1 MKRLLSL
8 FLALVL
14 TLGVLPAGTLA
25 ASSEEEALGEI
36 SIYNGD
42 YELGYLSINGVVR
55 KQKYTYYN
63 YQGADGSTKE
73 IPAYCVNPDQYG
85 VPQTVGP
92 GQSIKYLAD
101 EKTSDPKIVSIVF
114 NGYPHKTLEELGLD
128 NKYQAYYA
136 TKMALWCY
144 IIPGWDINN
153 LKTAPGLS
161 GTELTIA
168 NQILA
173 AAKLIYQRGMQYYQ
187 TYATEPRLTAVPDQ
201 EEAYPVSI
209 DGKACLQQ
217 IFTVESTTWVN
228 GLKIGVEFADPAGV
242 PAGTQIVDM
251 DNNPVTELT
260 VAGNGGVYAAG
271 FKVLYPADRV
281 EGQSGSVSLRLN
293 ADLYHYVAF
302 YATCAQKDQYGNL
315 QNYICDTASTRPMEL
330 TAVSKYTDTP
340 DEGGP
345 DEPEEPEEPGLKII
359 KLETGTET
367 PLAGAVFS
375 VTGPDGSPVGSFST
389 NSNGIIEI
397 PLTQAGLYTVTE
409 EIPPE
414 YHLLPD
420 KRTQQV
426 MAKEGEV
433 AEVTFWN
440 APYGELRVEKIDAA
454 TGDHLAGAKIQIKH
468 IESGATY
475 TGTTEAGGSVTF
487 TKLKPGAY
495 EIVELSA
502 PEGWQKDPQTYTTTV
517 VSGDTVSYAL
527 KNQANPGLKILK
539 YDRKTYE
546 VLSGVTFEIFRDSVS
561 LGRFQTDAMGEI
573 FLPDLQPGTYRAV
586 EVDTGSDGHIL
597 DTIPQEVEL
606 KAGDGIKELVFFND
620 VKPGLKLVKIDSADP
635 SKVIPNAVFEIKSV
649 AGDYGPE
656 EFTTDQNGEIDLS
669 KLPAGAYVVTEKSC
683 NGYVIDSAQ
692 RIIQLDPNEDAQFV
706 FTNSIKP
713 SLRLVKTSADGTPL
727 AGVSFRI
734 AKIED
739 GSHYLDRT
747 TNAQG
752 EILISDLEPGVYSVK
767 ETATV
772 ADHILEPT
780 EHHVELFPGRTSTIT
795 LQNDKRPNLTIRK
808 TDKDTGE
815 PISGVTFTLNYGDG
829 PTITTEPTGEDGTVT
844 IENLLP
850 GVYTVTEQ
858 SVPEGYI
865 LDTTPQQ
872 VTLEPNRDATVQFQN
887 YKRPTLTIHKVDING
902 NALTGAIFEVKTKEG
917 VKIGDFPVGP
927 DGSITV
933 ENIHLE
939 EGYYIVTEIQAP
951 DGYIL
956 DSTPHEVYLRPGKTT
971 EITIENEK
979 KPGLTIKKIDSV
991 TGNPLKGAK
1000 FELWVSKDNTEDGTF
1015 QRLDQNFYYTD
1026 ENGEIYLD
1034 KLDTGWYK
1042 VVEVDP
1048 PTGYALRDP
1057 SEQIIYVDNDK
1068 GVQLIFENTP
1078 LSALVVWKYDS
1089 VTGEALEGA
1098 VFQVRYLGG
1107 TSGTGGTVI
1116 GTYKTSANG
1125 SFTVTG
1131 LEAGTYVVEELA
1143 SPNGHVIDTA
1153 PQTVFISGKE
1163 QDVVQLYFGNSP
1175 KGSLLIKKIDS
1186 ETHEPLSD
1194 VEFMVTTADGTVV
1207 GDANGKFVTDSAGTI
1222 LIEGIDPGTT
1232 LVVKET
1238 RAKTGYELD
1247 DTPQTATIKAG
1258 QTVTLEFRNTPQGCL
1273 LITKVDSVTRKPLSG
1288 VQFKI
1293 AGCNG
1298 CEYPAGTYTTDA
1310 NGQIKLSHIPS
1321 GCYSITETKA
1331 AEGYLLNGTA
1341 QTVKVESGSCKEVT
1355 IANEPL
1361 GGLVIKKM
1369 DSVTKEPL
1377 SEVIFKVTTTDGA
1390 VVGTSNGEFRT
1401 DENGYITIPDLEP
1414 GGYVVQE
1421 VKAKEGYLLDNTP
1434 KTIQIKDHQTYT
1446 LEFFNQPKGNL
1457 IINKL
1462 DSVTKAPLEGVEF
1475 ELTYSDGSYVDAEG
1489 GTLSSKGLY
1498 TTDENGQ
1505 IILSGLTGTIVVTET
1520 KTIEGYTIHEETRT
1534 QTVVINPNDTQE
1546 LTFYNDPV
1554 GGVEII
1560 KVDEADKTERLAN
1573 ATFEIRKMDDA
1584 LVDTVTTDKNGRVF
1598 LSLEDG
1604 AYYAVEIEAPEGYKL
1619 DDTPHYFEV
1628 KDGKTSKLT
1637 VTNKA
1642 FSGILIHKTDSSTG
1656 KGIYGVTFLLYDAS
1670 NNPVGQY
1677 TSDNQGYVYIEN
1689 IETGRYYLRELE
1701 NEGYILDTQRKTV
1714 YVKSGETTLVEW
1726 ENTPIM
1732 GQIQI
1737 IKKSADDNPINALP
1751 AGTLLEGAV
1760 FEIYDKAGNVVDTI
1774 VSDYNGRAVSKLLPL
1789 GRYTIREVQAPD
1801 YYAINPTV
1809 LTAYLDY
1816 EGQIVTF
1823 EVEDNSVS
1831 TGVAIKKT
1839 GYAEV
1844 MPNQPIQYT
1853 ITGIGNTSTVPL
1865 SSFYWRDTLP
1875 GQVSLS
1881 KVVTGTYN
1889 QQLSYKIVY
1898 KTNLKDSY
1906 QTLADSLSTTKNYVL
1921 EASPAAL
1928 GLASNE
1934 RVTEIMFVFG
1944 TVKGGFGQV
1953 ETAYIHGNVVGG
1965 LANGSSIV
1973 NVADVGG
1980 VYNGQWIQAVSRWVT
1995 KVYAKTITTLPK
2007 TGY

>member
-1 MKRLLSL
+1 MTRRL
-8 FLALVL
+8 LALVL
-14 TLGVLPAGTLA
+14 CIATLLSLCTGFASA
-25 ASSEEEALGEI
+25 ANTVEDALGEVD
-36 SIYNGD
+36 IYNGG
-42 YELGYLSINGVVR
+42 YELAYLSINGRVQS
-55 KQKYTYYN
+55 QKYTYYN
-63 YQGADGSTKE
+63 YINAAGQQKE
-73 IPAYCVNPDQYG
+73 IPAYCVNPNLYG
-85 VPQTVGP
+85 VPQTVGV
-92 GQSIKYLAD
+92 GESISYLAE
-101 EKTSDPKIVSIVF
+101 EKTSDPKVMGIIA
-114 NGYPHKTLEELGLD
+114 NGYPTRGLAELKLD

-144 IIPGWDINN
+144 LISDWNINN
-153 LKTAPGLS
+153 LKINPSLS
-161 GTELTIA
+161 GDELTRA
-168 NQILA
+168 QKILA
-173 AAKLIYQRGMQYYQ
+173 ATKDIYTRG
-187 TYATEPRLTAVPDQ
+187 TSWTETLSPSITCTPDRDTAYAVTV
-201 EEAYPVSI
+201 
-209 DGKACLQQ
+209 DGKQYKQQ
-217 IFTVESTTWVN
+217 IFTFWSKTWVCN
-228 GLKIGVEFADPAGV
+228 YTVNVDFTDPDSV
-242 PAGTQIVDM
+242 PEGTRIVDL
-251 DNNPVTELT
+251 NNRDITT
-260 VAGNGGVYAAG
+260 ITTKDTGDGFSGQ
-271 FKVLYPADRV
+271 FKVLYPAESIQDKT
-281 EGQSGSVSLRLN
+281 GSVQLSFSTDVYKY
-293 ADLYHYVAF
+293 AVF
-302 YATCAQKDQYGNL
+302 YAVCQEKNTYGNL
-315 QNYICDTASTRPMEL
+315 QNYMVDTDPTTTMDLSVYSYYADNPE
-330 TAVSKYTDTP
+330 DEP
-340 DEGGP
+340 DET
-345 DEPEEPEEPGLKII
+345 GLRILKY
-359 KLETGTET
+359 ETGTEL
-367 PLAGAVFS
+367 PLSGARFEVI
-375 VTGPDGSPVGSFST
+375 GPDGDSIGTFVTDG
-389 NSNGIIEI
+389 NGEIFI
-397 PLTQAGLYTVTE
+397 PLLKTGNYTVIEREAPQHYLISKEPAQNVTVVYD
-409 EIPPE
+409 EI
-414 YHLLPD
+414 
-420 KRTQQV
+420 
-426 MAKEGEV
+426 
-433 AEVTFWN
+433 AEVTYFN
-440 APYGELRVEKIDAA
+440 DSYGSLRIEKKSN
-454 TGDHLAGAKIQIKH
+454 TGMNLPGAVITIEH
-468 IESGATY
+468 IESGQTY
-475 TGTTEAGGSVTF
+475 TATTNSAGCAIF
-487 TKLKPGAY
+487 TEIKPGAY
-495 EIVELSA
+495 RVQETTAPVGWEL
-502 PEGWQKDPQTYTTTV
+502 DDTIYTTTV
-517 VSGDTVSYAL
+517 VAGETTTL
-527 KNQANPGLKILK
+527 PIINKELPGLRIIK
-539 YDRKTYE
+539 YDRKNY
-546 VLSGVTFEIFRDSVS
+546 VAMPGVTFEVFRDEVS
-561 LGRFQTDAMGEI
+561 LGKFRTDAFGEI
-573 FLPDLQPGTYRAV
+573 LLTDLEPGTYRAV
-586 EVDTGSDGHIL
+586 EVDTGNDGYIL
-597 DTIPQEVEL
+597 DTTPQSVEL
-606 KAGDGIKELVFFND
+606 EAGDGIKELTFFND
-620 VKPGLKLVKIDSADP
+620 MKPGMRLIKVDSSDP

-656 EFTTDQNGEIDLS
+656 EFTTDENGEIDLS
-669 KLPAGAYVVTEKSC
+669 HLPAGAYVVTEKSC
-683 NGYVIDSAQ
+683 PGYIIDEAQ

-713 SLRLVKTSADGTPL
+713 SFQLIKLSADGSRL

-752 EILISDLEPGVYSVK
+752 EILVADLEPGVYSVK

-772 ADHILEPT
+772 ADHILDPT
-780 EHHVELFPGRTSTIT
+780 EYHVELFPGQTSTIT
-795 LQNDKRPNLTIRK
+795 IQNDKRPDLTIRK

-815 PISGVTFTLNYGDG
+815 PISGVTFTLNYADG

-887 YKRPTLTIHKVDING
+887 YKRPTLTIHKVDVNG
-902 NALTGAIFEVKTKEG
+902 NALTGAIFEVKTKAG

-971 EITIENEK
+971 EISIENEK
-979 KPGLTIKKIDSV
+979 KPGLTIKKSDSV

-1000 FELWVSKDNTEDGTF
+1000 FELWVAKDNTEDGTY
-1015 QRLDQNFYYTD
+1015 QKLDQSFYYTD

-1057 SEQIIYVDNDK
+1057 SEQTIYVDSDK
-1068 GVQLIFENTP
+1068 AVELIFENTP
-1078 LSALVVWKYDS
+1078 LSALVVWKFDS

-1107 TSGTGGTVI
+1107 TSGSGGTVI

-1125 SFTVTG
+1125 SFTATG
-1131 LEAGTYVVEELA
+1131 LEAGTYIVEELS
-1143 SPNGHVIDTA
+1143 SPDGHVIDTA

-1175 KGSLLIKKIDS
+1175 KGALLVKKVDASNGKPI
-1186 ETHEPLSD
+1186 SD
-1194 VEFMVTTADGTVV
+1194 VEFMVTTSDGTVV

-1238 RAKTGYELD
+1238 RAKNGYVLD
-1247 DTPQTATIKAG
+1247 DTPQTVKIKAG
-1258 QTVTLEFRNTPQGCL
+1258 QTVTLEFR
-1273 LITKVDSVTRKPLSG
+1273 
-1288 VQFKI
+1288 
-1293 AGCNG
+1293 
-1298 CEYPAGTYTTDA
+1298 
-1310 NGQIKLSHIPS
+1310 
-1321 GCYSITETKA
+1321 
-1331 AEGYLLNGTA
+1331 
-1341 QTVKVESGSCKEVT
+1341 
-1355 IANEPL
+1355 
-1361 GGLVIKKM
+1361 
-1369 DSVTKEPL
+1369 
-1377 SEVIFKVTTTDGA
+1377 
-1390 VVGTSNGEFRT
+1390 
-1401 DENGYITIPDLEP
+1401 
-1414 GGYVVQE
+1414 
-1421 VKAKEGYLLDNTP
+1421 
-1434 KTIQIKDHQTYT
+1434 
-1446 LEFFNQPKGNL
+1446 NQPKGNL

-1462 DSVTKAPLEGVEF
+1462 DSVTKAPLEGIEF

-1554 GGVEII
+1554 GGVEIV
-1560 KVDEADKTERLAN
+1560 KVDEADRTERLAN

-1604 AYYAVEIEAPEGYKL
+1604 AFYAVEVEAPEGYKL
-1619 DDTPHYFEV
+1619 DSTPHYFEV

-1656 KGIYGVTFLLYDAS
+1656 KGIYGVTFLLYDAG

-1677 TSDNQGYVYIEN
+1677 TSDNRGYVYIEN

-1751 AGTLLEGAV
+1751 AGTLLKGAV
-1760 FEIYDKAGNVVDTI
+1760 FEIYDKAGDVVDTI

-1789 GRYTIREVQAPD
+1789 GRYTIREIKAPN
-1801 YYAINPTV
+1801 YYSINPTV
-1809 LTAYLDY
+1809 LTAYLDH

-1831 TGVAIKKT
+1831 TGVSIKKT
-1839 GYAEV
+1839 GYGEV
-1844 MPNQPIQYT
+1844 MPNQPIRYT

-1875 GQVSLS
+1875 AQVRLS

-1953 ETAYIHGNVVGG
+1953 ETAYIYGNVVGG

>member
-1 MKRLLSL
+1 MLRRLSSL
-8 FLALVL
+8 FLAVLVL
-14 TLGVLPAGTLA
+14 VGTLA
-25 ASSEEEALGEI
+25 IPASAAPTLEEAMSEVNIYARNADLNWLTMNG
-36 SIYNGD
+36 SI
-42 YELGYLSINGVVR
+42 
-55 KQKYTYYN
+55 KTQHYTYYN
-63 YQGADGSTKE
+63 YSSPLTGETKE
-73 IPAYCVNPDQYG
+73 IPAYCVDPRLYG
-85 VPQTVGP
+85 VPALVPEGTA
-92 GQSIKYLAD
+92 IKYSSD
-101 EKTSDPKIVSIVF
+101 RTVSDPKICGIIA
-114 NGYPHKTLEELGLD
+114 NGYPHITLGTLGVNNVEE
-128 NKYQAYYA
+128 AYYA
-136 TKMALWCY
+136 TKTALWIY
-144 IIPGWDINN
+144 LLDSWSLDGLGINPNLNGSDREAAERVLQATRDI
-153 LKTAPGLS
+153 
-161 GTELTIA
+161 
-168 NQILA
+168 
-173 AAKLIYQRGMQYYQ
+173 YWRGMQWDSLVS
-187 TYATEPRLTAVPDQ
+187 PRLTVSADQ
-201 EEAYPVSI
+201 DTAYPVQV
-209 DGKACLQQ
+209 DGQKYYQQ
-217 IFTVESTTWVN
+217 IFTVTSDTWAIGETIRLTLPENAPSGTKLVDINDQEIAEVPLTTT
-228 GLKIGVEFADPAGV
+228 GD
-242 PAGTQIVDM
+242 
-251 DNNPVTELT
+251 
-260 VAGNGGVYAAG
+260 VYQG
-271 FKVLYPADRV
+271 QFKVLYPEDSVRDQDGTM
-281 EGQSGSVSLRLN
+281 EIRLSGTVVQY
-293 ADLYHYVAF
+293 AIY
-302 YATCAQKDQYGNL
+302 YATSLETDQYGDI
-315 QNYICDTASTRPMEL
+315 QNYMLDTDPQITTQTSAISRYSSSPKEPGDP
-330 TAVSKYTDTP
+330 DTP
-340 DEGGP
+340 QT
-345 DEPEEPEEPGLKII
+345 GLKII
-359 KLETGTET
+359 KLEKGTTTGLE
-367 PLAGAVFS
+367 GAVFK
-375 VTGPDGSPVGSFST
+375 VTAPDGTTVGSTFST
-389 NSNGIIEI
+389 GADGTITI
-397 PLTQAGLYTVTE
+397 PLTQTGHYTVE
-409 EIPPE
+409 ELVPPKW
-414 YHLLPD
+414 YLLD
-420 KRTQQV
+420 
-426 MAKEGEV
+426 
-433 AEVTFWN
+433 EVTTQHVTVEHGKIAQVTFSN
-440 APYGELRVEKIDAA
+440 APYGELRVEKVSN
-454 TGDHLAGAKIQIKH
+454 TGEPLVNVTFQITH
-468 IESGATY
+468 IETGWTKNGVTEPGGA
-475 TGTTEAGGSVTF
+475 VQF
-487 TKLKPGAY
+487 TNLKPGAY
-495 EIVELSA
+495 EVREIA
-502 PEGWQKDPQTYTTTV
+502 GIEGWMADTEAVQTATV
-517 VSGDTVSYAL
+517 TAGDTASVTFTNKEL
-527 KNQANPGLKILK
+527 PGLRIVK
-539 YDRKTYE
+539 YDRTTLEVMDNISFEVWRDGELLGTY
-546 VLSGVTFEIFRDSVS
+546 
-561 LGRFQTDAMGEI
+561 QTDQMGEI
-573 FLPDLQPGTYRAV
+573 FLVNQQPGTYLV
-586 EVDTGSDGHIL
+586 KEVVSDDEHIIDT
-597 DTIPQEVEL
+597 TPQQIEL
-606 KAGDGIKELVFFND
+606 HTGDGIKQLVFFND
-620 VKPGLKLVKIDSADP
+620 KRPGIHIIKVDSANL
-635 SKVIPNAVFEIKSV
+635 SKPIANVKFEIKAVDGS
-649 AGDYGPE
+649 YGPE
-656 EFTTDQNGEIDLS
+656 EFTTDKNGEIDLS
-669 KLPAGAYVVTEKSC
+669 KLPTGAYVVTELEC
-683 NGYVIDSAQ
+683 PGYVIDKAQ
-692 RIIQLDPNEDAQFV
+692 RIIQLNPNEDAQFV
-706 FTNSIKP
+706 FTNTIKP
-713 SLRLVKTSADGTPL
+713 SLNLVKTSADGSRL
-727 AGVSFRI
+727 AGVTFRI

-772 ADHILEPT
+772 ADHILDPT
-780 EHHVELFPGRTSTIT
+780 EYHVELFPGQTSTIT
-795 LQNDKRPNLTIRK
+795 IQNDKRPDLTIRK

-815 PISGVTFTLNYGDG
+815 PISGVTFTLNYADG

-858 SVPEGYI
+858 SVPESYI

-887 YKRPTLTIHKVDING
+887 HKRPALTIHKVDING
-902 NALTGAIFEVKTKEG
+902 NALTGAIFEVKTKAG

-927 DGSITV
+927 DGSVTV
-933 ENIHLE
+933 DNIHLD
-939 EGYYIVTEIQAP
+939 EGYYIVTETQAP

-971 EITIENEK
+971 EISIENEK

-991 TGNPLKGAK
+991 TGNPLEGAK
-1000 FELWVSKDNTEDGTF
+1000 FELWVAKDNTEDGTY
-1015 QRLDQNFYYTD
+1015 QKLDQNFYYTD

-1057 SEQIIYVDNDK
+1057 SEQTIYVDNDK
-1068 GVQLIFENTP
+1068 AVELIFENTP
-1078 LSALVVWKYDS
+1078 LSALVVWKFDS

-1131 LEAGTYVVEELA
+1131 LEAGTYIVEELA

-1153 PQTVFISGKE
+1153 PQIVFISGKE
-1163 QDVVQLYFGNSP
+1163 QDVAQLFFGNSP

-1207 GDANGKFVTDSAGTI
+1207 GNANGKFVTHSAGTI

-1258 QTVTLEFRNTPQGCL
+1258 QTVTLEFRN
-1273 LITKVDSVTRKPLSG
+1273 
-1288 VQFKI
+1288 
-1293 AGCNG
+1293 
-1298 CEYPAGTYTTDA
+1298 
-1310 NGQIKLSHIPS
+1310 
-1321 GCYSITETKA
+1321 
-1331 AEGYLLNGTA
+1331 
-1341 QTVKVESGSCKEVT
+1341 
-1355 IANEPL
+1355 
-1361 GGLVIKKM
+1361 
-1369 DSVTKEPL
+1369 
-1377 SEVIFKVTTTDGA
+1377 
-1390 VVGTSNGEFRT
+1390 
-1401 DENGYITIPDLEP
+1401 
-1414 GGYVVQE
+1414 
-1421 VKAKEGYLLDNTP
+1421 
-1434 KTIQIKDHQTYT
+1434 
-1446 LEFFNQPKGNL
+1446 QPKGNL

-1475 ELTYSDGSYVDAEG
+1475 ELTYADGSYVDAEG

-1498 TTDENGQ
+1498 TTNENGQ

-1573 ATFEIRKMDDA
+1573 ATFEIRRMNDA
-1584 LVDTVTTDKNGRVF
+1584 LVDTVTTDKYGRVF
-1598 LSLEDG
+1598 VALEDG

-1628 KDGKTSKLT
+1628 VDGKTSKLT
-1637 VTNKA
+1637 VTNTA
-1642 FSGILIHKTDSSTG
+1642 FSGILIHKTDSNTG
-1656 KGIYGVTFLLYDAS
+1656 EGIYGVTFLLYDAS

-1701 NEGYILDTQRKTV
+1701 NEGYILDTQSKTV

-1760 FEIYDKAGNVVDTI
+1760 FEVYDKAGNVVDTI
-1774 VSDYNGRAVSKLLPL
+1774 VSDYNGRAVSKFLPL

-1801 YYAINPTV
+1801 YYSINPTV

-1816 EGQIVTF
+1816 AGQIVTF

-1831 TGVAIKKT
+1831 TGVSIKKT

-1844 MPNQPIQYT
+1844 MPNQPIRYT

-1875 GQVSLS
+1875 GQVQLS
-1881 KVVTGTYN
+1881 KVVTGAYN

>member
-1 MKRLLSL
+1 MTRRL
-8 FLALVL
+8 LALVL
-14 TLGVLPAGTLA
+14 CIATLLSLCTGFASA
-25 ASSEEEALGEI
+25 ANTVEDALGEVD
-36 SIYNGD
+36 IYNGG
-42 YELGYLSINGVVR
+42 YELAYLSINGRVQS
-55 KQKYTYYN
+55 QKYTYYN
-63 YQGADGSTKE
+63 YINAAGQQKE
-73 IPAYCVNPDQYG
+73 IPAYCVNPNLYG
-85 VPQTVGP
+85 VPQTVGV
-92 GQSIKYLAD
+92 GESISYLAE
-101 EKTSDPKIVSIVF
+101 EKTSDPKVMGIIA
-114 NGYPHKTLEELGLD
+114 NGYPTRGLAELKLD

-144 IIPGWDINN
+144 LISDWNINN
-153 LKTAPGLS
+153 LKINPSLS
-161 GTELTIA
+161 GDELTRA
-168 NQILA
+168 QKILA
-173 AAKLIYQRGMQYYQ
+173 ATKDIYTRG
-187 TYATEPRLTAVPDQ
+187 TSWTETLSPSITCTPDRDTAYAVTV
-201 EEAYPVSI
+201 
-209 DGKACLQQ
+209 DGKQYKQQ
-217 IFTVESTTWVN
+217 IFTFWSKTWVCN
-228 GLKIGVEFADPAGV
+228 YTVNVDFTDPDSV
-242 PAGTQIVDM
+242 PEGTRIVDL
-251 DNNPVTELT
+251 NNRDITT
-260 VAGNGGVYAAG
+260 ITTKDTGDGFSGQ
-271 FKVLYPADRV
+271 FKVLYPAESIQDKT
-281 EGQSGSVSLRLN
+281 GSVQLSFSTDVYKY
-293 ADLYHYVAF
+293 AVF
-302 YATCAQKDQYGNL
+302 YAVCQEKDTYGNL
-315 QNYICDTASTRPMEL
+315 QNYMVDTDPTTTMDLSVYSYYADNPE
-330 TAVSKYTDTP
+330 DEP
-340 DEGGP
+340 DET
-345 DEPEEPEEPGLKII
+345 GLRILKY
-359 KLETGTET
+359 ETGTEL
-367 PLAGAVFS
+367 PLSGARFEVI
-375 VTGPDGSPVGSFST
+375 GPDGDSIGTFVTDG
-389 NSNGIIEI
+389 NGEIFI
-397 PLTQAGLYTVTE
+397 PLLKTGNYTVIEREAPQHYLISKEPAQNVTVVYD
-409 EIPPE
+409 EI
-414 YHLLPD
+414 
-420 KRTQQV
+420 
-426 MAKEGEV
+426 
-433 AEVTFWN
+433 AEVTYFN
-440 APYGELRVEKIDAA
+440 DSYGSLRIEKKSN
-454 TGDHLAGAKIQIKH
+454 TGMNLPGAVITIEH
-468 IESGATY
+468 IESGQTY
-475 TGTTEAGGSVTF
+475 TATTNSAGCAIF
-487 TKLKPGAY
+487 TEIKPGAY
-495 EIVELSA
+495 RVQETTAPVGWEL
-502 PEGWQKDPQTYTTTV
+502 DDTIYTTTV
-517 VSGDTVSYAL
+517 VAGETTTL
-527 KNQANPGLKILK
+527 PIINKELPGLRIIK
-539 YDRKTYE
+539 YDRKNY
-546 VLSGVTFEIFRDSVS
+546 VAMPGVTFEVFRDEVS
-561 LGRFQTDAMGEI
+561 LGKFRTDAFGEI
-573 FLPDLQPGTYRAV
+573 LLTDLEPGTYRAV
-586 EVDTGSDGHIL
+586 EVDTGNDGYIL
-597 DTIPQEVEL
+597 DTTPQSVEL
-606 KAGDGIKELVFFND
+606 EAGDGIKELTFFND
-620 VKPGLKLVKIDSADP
+620 MKPGMRLIKVDSADP

-656 EFTTDQNGEIDLS
+656 EFTTDENGEIDLS
-669 KLPAGAYVVTEKSC
+669 HLPAGAYVVTEKSC
-683 NGYVIDSAQ
+683 PGYIIDEAQ

-713 SLRLVKTSADGTPL
+713 SFQLIKLSADGSRL

-752 EILISDLEPGVYSVK
+752 EILVADLEPGVYSVK

-772 ADHILEPT
+772 ADHILDPT
-780 EHHVELFPGRTSTIT
+780 EYHVELFPGQTSTIT
-795 LQNDKRPNLTIRK
+795 IQNDKRPDLTIRK

-815 PISGVTFTLNYGDG
+815 PISGVTFTLNYADG

-887 YKRPTLTIHKVDING
+887 YKRPTLTIHKVDVNG
-902 NALTGAIFEVKTKEG
+902 NALTGAIFEVKTKAG

-971 EITIENEK
+971 EISIENEK
-979 KPGLTIKKIDSV
+979 KPGLTIKKSDSV

-1000 FELWVSKDNTEDGTF
+1000 FELWVAKDNTEDGTY
-1015 QRLDQNFYYTD
+1015 QKLDQSFYYTD

-1057 SEQIIYVDNDK
+1057 SEQTIYVDSDK
-1068 GVQLIFENTP
+1068 AVELIFENTP
-1078 LSALVVWKYDS
+1078 LSALVVWKFDS

-1107 TSGTGGTVI
+1107 TSGSGGTVI

-1125 SFTVTG
+1125 SFTATG
-1131 LEAGTYVVEELA
+1131 LEAGTYIVEELS
-1143 SPNGHVIDTA
+1143 SPDGHVIDTA

-1175 KGSLLIKKIDS
+1175 KGALLVKKVDASNGKPI
-1186 ETHEPLSD
+1186 SD
-1194 VEFMVTTADGTVV
+1194 VEFMVTTSDGTVV

-1238 RAKTGYELD
+1238 RAKNGYVLD
-1247 DTPQTATIKAG
+1247 DTPQTVKIKAG
-1258 QTVTLEFRNTPQGCL
+1258 QTVTLEFR
-1273 LITKVDSVTRKPLSG
+1273 
-1288 VQFKI
+1288 
-1293 AGCNG
+1293 
-1298 CEYPAGTYTTDA
+1298 
-1310 NGQIKLSHIPS
+1310 
-1321 GCYSITETKA
+1321 
-1331 AEGYLLNGTA
+1331 
-1341 QTVKVESGSCKEVT
+1341 
-1355 IANEPL
+1355 
-1361 GGLVIKKM
+1361 
-1369 DSVTKEPL
+1369 
-1377 SEVIFKVTTTDGA
+1377 
-1390 VVGTSNGEFRT
+1390 
-1401 DENGYITIPDLEP
+1401 
-1414 GGYVVQE
+1414 
-1421 VKAKEGYLLDNTP
+1421 
-1434 KTIQIKDHQTYT
+1434 
-1446 LEFFNQPKGNL
+1446 NQPKGNL

-1462 DSVTKAPLEGVEF
+1462 DSVTKGIEF

-1554 GGVEII
+1554 GGVEIV
-1560 KVDEADKTERLAN
+1560 KVDEADRTERLAN

-1604 AYYAVEIEAPEGYKL
+1604 AFYAVEVEAPEGYKL
-1619 DDTPHYFEV
+1619 DSTPHYFEV

-1656 KGIYGVTFLLYDAS
+1656 KGIYGVTFLLYDAG

-1677 TSDNQGYVYIEN
+1677 TSDNRGYVYIEN

-1701 NEGYILDTQRKTV
+1701 NEGDILDTQRKTV

-1751 AGTLLEGAV
+1751 AGTLLKGAV
-1760 FEIYDKAGNVVDTI
+1760 FEIYDKAGAVVDTI
-1774 VSDYNGRAVSKLLPL
+1774 VSDYHGRAVSKLLPL
-1789 GRYTIREVQAPD
+1789 GRYTIREIKAPN
-1801 YYAINPTV
+1801 YYSINPTV
-1809 LTAYLDY
+1809 LTAYLDH

-1831 TGVAIKKT
+1831 TGVSIKKT
-1839 GYAEV
+1839 GYGEV
-1844 MPNQPIQYT
+1844 MPNQPIRYT

-1875 GQVSLS
+1875 AQVRLS

-1953 ETAYIHGNVVGG
+1953 ETAYIYGNVVGG

>member
-1 MKRLLSL
+1 MTRRL
-8 FLALVL
+8 LALVL
-14 TLGVLPAGTLA
+14 CIATLLSLCTGFASA
-25 ASSEEEALGEI
+25 ANTVEDALGEVD
-36 SIYNGD
+36 IYNGG
-42 YELGYLSINGVVR
+42 YELAYLSINGRVQS
-55 KQKYTYYN
+55 QKYTYYN
-63 YQGADGSTKE
+63 YINAAGQQKE
-73 IPAYCVNPDQYG
+73 IPAYCVNPNLYG
-85 VPQTVGP
+85 VPQTVGV
-92 GQSIKYLAD
+92 GESISYLAE
-101 EKTSDPKIVSIVF
+101 EKTSDPKVMGIIA
-114 NGYPHKTLEELGLD
+114 NGYPTRGLAELKLD

-144 IIPGWDINN
+144 LISDWNINN
-153 LKTAPGLS
+153 LKINPSLS
-161 GTELTIA
+161 GDELTRA
-168 NQILA
+168 QKILA
-173 AAKLIYQRGMQYYQ
+173 ATKDIYTRG
-187 TYATEPRLTAVPDQ
+187 TSWTETLSPSITCTPDRDTAYAVTV
-201 EEAYPVSI
+201 
-209 DGKACLQQ
+209 DGKQYKQQ
-217 IFTVESTTWVN
+217 IFTFWSKTWVCN
-228 GLKIGVEFADPAGV
+228 YTVNVDFTDPDSV
-242 PAGTQIVDM
+242 PEGTRIVDL
-251 DNNPVTELT
+251 NNRDITT
-260 VAGNGGVYAAG
+260 ITTKDTGDGFSGQ
-271 FKVLYPADRV
+271 FKVLYPAESIQDKT
-281 EGQSGSVSLRLN
+281 GSIQLSFSTDVYKY
-293 ADLYHYVAF
+293 AVF
-302 YATCAQKDQYGNL
+302 YAVCQEKDTYGNL
-315 QNYICDTASTRPMEL
+315 QNYMVDTDPTTTMDLSVYSYYADNPE
-330 TAVSKYTDTP
+330 DEP
-340 DEGGP
+340 DET
-345 DEPEEPEEPGLKII
+345 GLRILKY
-359 KLETGTET
+359 ETGTEL
-367 PLAGAVFS
+367 PLSGARFEVI
-375 VTGPDGSPVGSFST
+375 GPDGDSIGTFVTDG
-389 NSNGIIEI
+389 NGEIFI
-397 PLTQAGLYTVTE
+397 PLLKTGNYTVIEREAPQHYLISKEPAQNVTVVYD
-409 EIPPE
+409 EI
-414 YHLLPD
+414 
-420 KRTQQV
+420 
-426 MAKEGEV
+426 
-433 AEVTFWN
+433 AEVTYFN
-440 APYGELRVEKIDAA
+440 DSYGSLRIEKKSN
-454 TGDHLAGAKIQIKH
+454 TGMNLPGAVITIEH
-468 IESGATY
+468 IESGQTY
-475 TGTTEAGGSVTF
+475 TATTNSAGCAIF
-487 TKLKPGAY
+487 TEIKPGAY
-495 EIVELSA
+495 RVQETTAPVGWEL
-502 PEGWQKDPQTYTTTV
+502 DDTIYTTTV
-517 VSGDTVSYAL
+517 VAGETTTL
-527 KNQANPGLKILK
+527 PIINKELPGLRIIK
-539 YDRKTYE
+539 YDRKNY
-546 VLSGVTFEIFRDSVS
+546 VAMPGVTFEVFRDEVS
-561 LGRFQTDAMGEI
+561 LGKFRTDAFGEI
-573 FLPDLQPGTYRAV
+573 LLTDLEPGTYRAV
-586 EVDTGSDGHIL
+586 EVDTGNDGYIL
-597 DTIPQEVEL
+597 DTTPQSVEL
-606 KAGDGIKELVFFND
+606 EAGDGIKELTFFND
-620 VKPGLKLVKIDSADP
+620 MKPGMRLIKVDSADP

-656 EFTTDQNGEIDLS
+656 EFTTDENGEIDLS
-669 KLPAGAYVVTEKSC
+669 HLPAGAYVVTEKSC
-683 NGYVIDSAQ
+683 PGYIIDEAQ

-713 SLRLVKTSADGTPL
+713 SFQLIKLSADGSRL

-752 EILISDLEPGVYSVK
+752 EILVADLEPGVYSVK

-772 ADHILEPT
+772 ADHILDPT
-780 EHHVELFPGRTSTIT
+780 EYHVELFPGQTSTIT
-795 LQNDKRPNLTIRK
+795 IQNDKRPDLTIRK

-815 PISGVTFTLNYGDG
+815 PISGVTFTLNYADG

-887 YKRPTLTIHKVDING
+887 YKRPTLTIHKVDVNG
-902 NALTGAIFEVKTKEG
+902 NALTGAIFEVKTKAG

-971 EITIENEK
+971 EISIENEK
-979 KPGLTIKKIDSV
+979 KPGLTIKKSDSV

-1000 FELWVSKDNTEDGTF
+1000 FELWVAKDNTEDGTY
-1015 QRLDQNFYYTD
+1015 QKLDQSFYYTD

-1057 SEQIIYVDNDK
+1057 SEQTIYVDSDK
-1068 GVQLIFENTP
+1068 AVELIFENTP
-1078 LSALVVWKYDS
+1078 LSALVVWKFDS

-1107 TSGTGGTVI
+1107 TSGSGGTVI

-1125 SFTVTG
+1125 SFTATG
-1131 LEAGTYVVEELA
+1131 LEAGTYIVEELS
-1143 SPNGHVIDTA
+1143 SPDGHVIDTA

-1175 KGSLLIKKIDS
+1175 KGALLVKKVDASNGKPI
-1186 ETHEPLSD
+1186 SD
-1194 VEFMVTTADGTVV
+1194 VEFMVTTSDGTVV

-1238 RAKTGYELD
+1238 RAKNGYVLD
-1247 DTPQTATIKAG
+1247 DTPQTVKIKAG
-1258 QTVTLEFRNTPQGCL
+1258 QTVTLEFR
-1273 LITKVDSVTRKPLSG
+1273 
-1288 VQFKI
+1288 
-1293 AGCNG
+1293 
-1298 CEYPAGTYTTDA
+1298 
-1310 NGQIKLSHIPS
+1310 
-1321 GCYSITETKA
+1321 
-1331 AEGYLLNGTA
+1331 
-1341 QTVKVESGSCKEVT
+1341 
-1355 IANEPL
+1355 
-1361 GGLVIKKM
+1361 
-1369 DSVTKEPL
+1369 
-1377 SEVIFKVTTTDGA
+1377 
-1390 VVGTSNGEFRT
+1390 
-1401 DENGYITIPDLEP
+1401 
-1414 GGYVVQE
+1414 
-1421 VKAKEGYLLDNTP
+1421 
-1434 KTIQIKDHQTYT
+1434 
-1446 LEFFNQPKGNL
+1446 NQPKGNL

-1462 DSVTKAPLEGVEF
+1462 DSVTKAPLEGIEF

-1554 GGVEII
+1554 GGVEIV
-1560 KVDEADKTERLAN
+1560 KVDEADRTERLAN

-1604 AYYAVEIEAPEGYKL
+1604 AFYAVEVEAPEGYKL
-1619 DDTPHYFEV
+1619 DSTPHYFEV

-1656 KGIYGVTFLLYDAS
+1656 KGIYGVTFLLYDAG

-1677 TSDNQGYVYIEN
+1677 TSDNRGYVYIEN

-1751 AGTLLEGAV
+1751 AGTLLKGAV
-1760 FEIYDKAGNVVDTI
+1760 FEIYDKAGDVVDTI

-1789 GRYTIREVQAPD
+1789 GRYTIREIKAPN
-1801 YYAINPTV
+1801 YYSINPTV
-1809 LTAYLDY
+1809 LTAYLDH

-1831 TGVAIKKT
+1831 TGVSIKKT
-1839 GYAEV
+1839 GYGEV
-1844 MPNQPIQYT
+1844 MPNQPIRYT

-1875 GQVSLS
+1875 AQVRLS

-1953 ETAYIHGNVVGG
+1953 ETAYIYGNVVGG

>member
-1 MKRLLSL
+1 MTRRL
-8 FLALVL
+8 LALVL
-14 TLGVLPAGTLA
+14 CIATLLSLCTGFASA
-25 ASSEEEALGEI
+25 ANTVEDALGEVD
-36 SIYNGD
+36 IYNGG
-42 YELGYLSINGVVR
+42 YELAYLSINGRVQS
-55 KQKYTYYN
+55 QKYTYYN
-63 YQGADGSTKE
+63 YINAAGQQKE
-73 IPAYCVNPDQYG
+73 IPAYCVNPNLYG
-85 VPQTVGP
+85 VPQTVGV
-92 GQSIKYLAD
+92 GESISYLAE
-101 EKTSDPKIVSIVF
+101 EKTSDPKVMGIIA
-114 NGYPHKTLEELGLD
+114 NGYPTRGLAELKLD

-144 IIPGWDINN
+144 LISDWNINN
-153 LKTAPGLS
+153 LKINPSLS
-161 GTELTIA
+161 GDELTRA
-168 NQILA
+168 QKILA
-173 AAKLIYQRGMQYYQ
+173 ATKDIYTRG
-187 TYATEPRLTAVPDQ
+187 TSWTETLSPSITCTPDRDTAYAVTV
-201 EEAYPVSI
+201 
-209 DGKACLQQ
+209 DGKQYKQQ
-217 IFTVESTTWVN
+217 IFTFWSKTWVCN
-228 GLKIGVEFADPAGV
+228 YTVNVDFTDPDSV
-242 PAGTQIVDM
+242 PEGTRIVDL
-251 DNNPVTELT
+251 NNRDITT
-260 VAGNGGVYAAG
+260 ITTKDTGDGFSGQ
-271 FKVLYPADRV
+271 FKVLYPAESIQDKT
-281 EGQSGSVSLRLN
+281 GSVQLSFSTDVYKY
-293 ADLYHYVAF
+293 AVF
-302 YATCAQKDQYGNL
+302 YAVCQEKDTYGNL
-315 QNYICDTASTRPMEL
+315 QNYMVDTDPTTTMDLSVYSYYADNPE
-330 TAVSKYTDTP
+330 DEP
-340 DEGGP
+340 DET
-345 DEPEEPEEPGLKII
+345 GLRILKY
-359 KLETGTET
+359 ETGTKL
-367 PLAGAVFS
+367 PLSGARFEVI
-375 VTGPDGSPVGSFST
+375 GPDGDSIGTFVTDG
-389 NSNGIIEI
+389 NGEIFI
-397 PLTQAGLYTVTE
+397 PLLKTGNYTVIEREAPQHYLISKEPAQNVTVVYD
-409 EIPPE
+409 EI
-414 YHLLPD
+414 
-420 KRTQQV
+420 
-426 MAKEGEV
+426 
-433 AEVTFWN
+433 AEVTYFN
-440 APYGELRVEKIDAA
+440 DSYGSLRIEKKSN
-454 TGDHLAGAKIQIKH
+454 TGMNLPGAVITIEH
-468 IESGATY
+468 IESGQTY
-475 TGTTEAGGSVTF
+475 TATTNSAGCAIF
-487 TKLKPGAY
+487 TEIKPGAY
-495 EIVELSA
+495 RVQETTAPVGWEL
-502 PEGWQKDPQTYTTTV
+502 DDTIYTTTV
-517 VSGDTVSYAL
+517 VAGETTTL
-527 KNQANPGLKILK
+527 PIINKELPGLRIIK
-539 YDRKTYE
+539 YDRKNY
-546 VLSGVTFEIFRDSVS
+546 VAMPGVTFEVFRDEVS
-561 LGRFQTDAMGEI
+561 LGKFRTDAFGEI
-573 FLPDLQPGTYRAV
+573 LLTDLEPGTYRAV
-586 EVDTGSDGHIL
+586 EVDTGNDGYIL
-597 DTIPQEVEL
+597 DTTPQSVEL
-606 KAGDGIKELVFFND
+606 EAGDGIKELTFFND
-620 VKPGLKLVKIDSADP
+620 MKPGMRLIKVDSADP

-656 EFTTDQNGEIDLS
+656 EFTTDENGEIDLS
-669 KLPAGAYVVTEKSC
+669 HLPAGAYVVTEKSC
-683 NGYVIDSAQ
+683 PGYIIDEAQ

-713 SLRLVKTSADGTPL
+713 SFQLIKLSADGSRL

-752 EILISDLEPGVYSVK
+752 EILVADLEPGVYSVK

-772 ADHILEPT
+772 ADHILDPT
-780 EHHVELFPGRTSTIT
+780 EYHVELFPGQTSTIT
-795 LQNDKRPNLTIRK
+795 IQNDKRPDLTIRK

-815 PISGVTFTLNYGDG
+815 PISGVTFTLNYADG

-887 YKRPTLTIHKVDING
+887 YKRPTLTIHKVDVNG
-902 NALTGAIFEVKTKEG
+902 NALTGAIFEVKTKAG

-971 EITIENEK
+971 EISIENEK
-979 KPGLTIKKIDSV
+979 KPGLTIKKSDSV

-1000 FELWVSKDNTEDGTF
+1000 FELWVAKDNTEDGTY
-1015 QRLDQNFYYTD
+1015 QKLDQSFYYTD

-1057 SEQIIYVDNDK
+1057 SEQTIYVDSDK
-1068 GVQLIFENTP
+1068 AVELIFENTP
-1078 LSALVVWKYDS
+1078 LSALVVWKFDS

-1107 TSGTGGTVI
+1107 TSGSGGTVI

-1125 SFTVTG
+1125 SFTATG
-1131 LEAGTYVVEELA
+1131 LEAGTYIVEELS
-1143 SPNGHVIDTA
+1143 SPDGHVIDTA

-1175 KGSLLIKKIDS
+1175 KGALLVKKVDASNGKPI
-1186 ETHEPLSD
+1186 SD
-1194 VEFMVTTADGTVV
+1194 VEFMVTTSDGTVV

-1238 RAKTGYELD
+1238 RAKNGYVLD
-1247 DTPQTATIKAG
+1247 DTPQTVKIKAG
-1258 QTVTLEFRNTPQGCL
+1258 QTVTLEFR
-1273 LITKVDSVTRKPLSG
+1273 
-1288 VQFKI
+1288 
-1293 AGCNG
+1293 
-1298 CEYPAGTYTTDA
+1298 
-1310 NGQIKLSHIPS
+1310 
-1321 GCYSITETKA
+1321 
-1331 AEGYLLNGTA
+1331 
-1341 QTVKVESGSCKEVT
+1341 
-1355 IANEPL
+1355 
-1361 GGLVIKKM
+1361 
-1369 DSVTKEPL
+1369 
-1377 SEVIFKVTTTDGA
+1377 
-1390 VVGTSNGEFRT
+1390 
-1401 DENGYITIPDLEP
+1401 
-1414 GGYVVQE
+1414 
-1421 VKAKEGYLLDNTP
+1421 
-1434 KTIQIKDHQTYT
+1434 
-1446 LEFFNQPKGNL
+1446 NQPKGNL

-1462 DSVTKAPLEGVEF
+1462 DSVTKAPLEGIEF

-1554 GGVEII
+1554 GGVEIV
-1560 KVDEADKTERLAN
+1560 KVDEADRTERLAN

-1604 AYYAVEIEAPEGYKL
+1604 AFYAVEVEAPEGYKL
-1619 DDTPHYFEV
+1619 DSTPHYFEV

-1656 KGIYGVTFLLYDAS
+1656 KGIYGVTFLLYDAG

-1677 TSDNQGYVYIEN
+1677 TSDNRGYVYIEN

-1751 AGTLLEGAV
+1751 AGTLLKGAV
-1760 FEIYDKAGNVVDTI
+1760 FEIYDKAGDVVDTI

-1789 GRYTIREVQAPD
+1789 GRYTIREIKAPN
-1801 YYAINPTV
+1801 YYSINPTV
-1809 LTAYLDY
+1809 LTAYLDH

-1831 TGVAIKKT
+1831 TGVSIKKT
-1839 GYAEV
+1839 GYGEV
-1844 MPNQPIQYT
+1844 MPNQPIRYT

-1875 GQVSLS
+1875 AQVRLS

-1953 ETAYIHGNVVGG
+1953 ETAYIYGNVVGG

>member
-1 MKRLLSL
+1 MTRRL
-8 FLALVL
+8 LALVL
-14 TLGVLPAGTLA
+14 CIATLLSLCTGFASA
-25 ASSEEEALGEI
+25 ANTVEDALGEVD
-36 SIYNGD
+36 IYNGG
-42 YELGYLSINGVVR
+42 YELAYLSINGRVQS
-55 KQKYTYYN
+55 QKYTYYN
-63 YQGADGSTKE
+63 YINAAGQQKE
-73 IPAYCVNPDQYG
+73 IPAYCVNPNLYG
-85 VPQTVGP
+85 VPQTVGV
-92 GQSIKYLAD
+92 GESISYLAE
-101 EKTSDPKIVSIVF
+101 EKTSDPKVMGIIA
-114 NGYPHKTLEELGLD
+114 NGYPTRGLAELKLD

-144 IIPGWDINN
+144 LISDWNINN
-153 LKTAPGLS
+153 LKINPSLS
-161 GTELTIA
+161 GDELTRA
-168 NQILA
+168 QKILA
-173 AAKLIYQRGMQYYQ
+173 ATKDIYTRG
-187 TYATEPRLTAVPDQ
+187 TSWTETLSPSITCTPDRDTAYAVTV
-201 EEAYPVSI
+201 
-209 DGKACLQQ
+209 DGKQYKQQ
-217 IFTVESTTWVN
+217 IFTFWSKTWVCN
-228 GLKIGVEFADPAGV
+228 YTVNVDFTDPDSV
-242 PAGTQIVDM
+242 PEGTRIVDL
-251 DNNPVTELT
+251 NNRDITT
-260 VAGNGGVYAAG
+260 ITTKDTGDGFSGQ
-271 FKVLYPADRV
+271 FKVLYPAESIQDKT
-281 EGQSGSVSLRLN
+281 GSVQLSFSTDVYKY
-293 ADLYHYVAF
+293 AVF
-302 YATCAQKDQYGNL
+302 YAVCQEKDTYGNL
-315 QNYICDTASTRPMEL
+315 QNYMVDTDPTTTMDLSVYSYYADNPE
-330 TAVSKYTDTP
+330 DEP
-340 DEGGP
+340 DET
-345 DEPEEPEEPGLKII
+345 GLRILKY
-359 KLETGTET
+359 ETGTEL
-367 PLAGAVFS
+367 PLSGARFEVI
-375 VTGPDGSPVGSFST
+375 GPDGDSIGTFVTDG
-389 NSNGIIEI
+389 NGEIFI
-397 PLTQAGLYTVTE
+397 PLLKTGNYTVIEREAPQHYLISKEPAQNVTVVYD
-409 EIPPE
+409 EI
-414 YHLLPD
+414 
-420 KRTQQV
+420 
-426 MAKEGEV
+426 
-433 AEVTFWN
+433 AEVTYFN
-440 APYGELRVEKIDAA
+440 DSYGSLRIEKKSN
-454 TGDHLAGAKIQIKH
+454 TGMNLPGAVITIEH
-468 IESGATY
+468 IESGQTY
-475 TGTTEAGGSVTF
+475 TATTNSAGCAIF
-487 TKLKPGAY
+487 TEIKPGAY
-495 EIVELSA
+495 RVQETTAPVGWEL
-502 PEGWQKDPQTYTTTV
+502 DDTIYTTTV
-517 VSGDTVSYAL
+517 VAGETTTL
-527 KNQANPGLKILK
+527 PIINKELPGLRIIK
-539 YDRKTYE
+539 YDRKNY
-546 VLSGVTFEIFRDSVS
+546 VAMPGVTFEVFRDEVS
-561 LGRFQTDAMGEI
+561 LGKFRTDAFGEI
-573 FLPDLQPGTYRAV
+573 LLTDLEPGTYRAV
-586 EVDTGSDGHIL
+586 EVDTGNDGYIL
-597 DTIPQEVEL
+597 DTTPQSVEL
-606 KAGDGIKELVFFND
+606 EAGDGIKELTFFND
-620 VKPGLKLVKIDSADP
+620 MKPGMRLIKVDSADP

-656 EFTTDQNGEIDLS
+656 EFTTDENGEIDLS
-669 KLPAGAYVVTEKSC
+669 HLPAGAYVVTEKSC
-683 NGYVIDSAQ
+683 PGYIIDEAQ

-713 SLRLVKTSADGTPL
+713 SFQLIKLSADGSRL

-752 EILISDLEPGVYSVK
+752 EILVADLEPGVYSVK

-772 ADHILEPT
+772 ADHILDPT
-780 EHHVELFPGRTSTIT
+780 EYHVELFPGQTSTIT
-795 LQNDKRPNLTIRK
+795 IQNDKRPDLTIRK

-815 PISGVTFTLNYGDG
+815 PISGVTFTLNYADG

-872 VTLEPNRDATVQFQN
+872 VTLEPNRDAMVQFQN
-887 YKRPTLTIHKVDING
+887 YKRPTLTIHKVDVNG
-902 NALTGAIFEVKTKEG
+902 NALTGAIFEVKTKAG

-971 EITIENEK
+971 EISIENEK
-979 KPGLTIKKIDSV
+979 KPGLTIKKSDSV

-1000 FELWVSKDNTEDGTF
+1000 FELWVAKDNTEDGTY
-1015 QRLDQNFYYTD
+1015 QKLDQSFYYTD

-1057 SEQIIYVDNDK
+1057 SEQTIYVDSDK
-1068 GVQLIFENTP
+1068 AVELIFENTP
-1078 LSALVVWKYDS
+1078 LSALVVWKFDS

-1107 TSGTGGTVI
+1107 TSGSGGTVI

-1125 SFTVTG
+1125 SFTATG
-1131 LEAGTYVVEELA
+1131 LEAGTYIVEELS
-1143 SPNGHVIDTA
+1143 SPDGHVIDTA

-1175 KGSLLIKKIDS
+1175 KGALLVKKVDASNGKPI
-1186 ETHEPLSD
+1186 SD
-1194 VEFMVTTADGTVV
+1194 VEFMVTTSDGTVV

-1238 RAKTGYELD
+1238 RAKNGYVLD
-1247 DTPQTATIKAG
+1247 DTPQTVKIKAG
-1258 QTVTLEFRNTPQGCL
+1258 QTVTLEFR
-1273 LITKVDSVTRKPLSG
+1273 
-1288 VQFKI
+1288 
-1293 AGCNG
+1293 
-1298 CEYPAGTYTTDA
+1298 
-1310 NGQIKLSHIPS
+1310 
-1321 GCYSITETKA
+1321 
-1331 AEGYLLNGTA
+1331 
-1341 QTVKVESGSCKEVT
+1341 
-1355 IANEPL
+1355 
-1361 GGLVIKKM
+1361 
-1369 DSVTKEPL
+1369 
-1377 SEVIFKVTTTDGA
+1377 
-1390 VVGTSNGEFRT
+1390 
-1401 DENGYITIPDLEP
+1401 
-1414 GGYVVQE
+1414 
-1421 VKAKEGYLLDNTP
+1421 
-1434 KTIQIKDHQTYT
+1434 
-1446 LEFFNQPKGNL
+1446 NQPKGNL

-1462 DSVTKAPLEGVEF
+1462 DSVTKAPLEGIEF

-1554 GGVEII
+1554 GGVEIV
-1560 KVDEADKTERLAN
+1560 KVDEADRTERLAN

-1604 AYYAVEIEAPEGYKL
+1604 AFYAVEVEAPEGYKL
-1619 DDTPHYFEV
+1619 DSTPHYFEV

-1656 KGIYGVTFLLYDAS
+1656 KGIYGVTFLLYDAG

-1677 TSDNQGYVYIEN
+1677 TSDNRGYVYIEN

-1760 FEIYDKAGNVVDTI
+1760 FEVYDKAGNVVDTI

-1831 TGVAIKKT
+1831 TGVSIKKT

-1844 MPNQPIQYT
+1844 MPNQPIRYT

-1875 GQVSLS
+1875 GQVRLS

-1953 ETAYIHGNVVGG
+1953 ETAYIHGNVVNG

-1973 NVADVGG
+1973 NVADIGG

>member
-1 MKRLLSL
+1 MTRRL
-8 FLALVL
+8 LALVL
-14 TLGVLPAGTLA
+14 CIATLLSLCTGFASA
-25 ASSEEEALGEI
+25 ANTVEDALGEVD
-36 SIYNGD
+36 IYNGG
-42 YELGYLSINGVVR
+42 YELAYLSINGRVR
-55 KQKYTYYN
+55 AQKYTYYN
-63 YQGADGSTKE
+63 YINAAGQQKE
-73 IPAYCVNPDQYG
+73 IPAYCVNPNTVG
-85 VPQTVGP
+85 VPQTVGV
-92 GQSIKYLAD
+92 GESISYLAE
-101 EKTSDPKIVSIVF
+101 EKASDPKVMGIIA
-114 NGYPHKTLEELGLD
+114 NGYPTRGLAELNLE

-144 IIPGWDINN
+144 LLSNWNINN
-153 LKTAPGLS
+153 LKVNPSLS
-161 GTELTIA
+161 GVELTRA
-168 NQILA
+168 QKILA
-173 AAKLIYQRGMQYYQ
+173 AAKDIYARG
-187 TYATEPRLTAVPDQ
+187 TSWTETLSPSVTCTPDRDTAYAVTV
-201 EEAYPVSI
+201 
-209 DGKACLQQ
+209 DGKQYKQQ
-217 IFTVESTTWVN
+217 VFTFWSKTWVCDYTVN
-228 GLKIGVEFADPAGV
+228 VGFTDPASV
-242 PAGTQIVDM
+242 PEGTRIVDL
-251 DNNPVTELT
+251 NNQDITTITTEGT
-260 VAGNGGVYAAG
+260 GDGYAGQ
-271 FKVLYPADRV
+271 FKVLYPADSIQG
-281 EGQSGSVSLRLN
+281 ETGSVQL
-293 ADLYHYVAF
+293 
-302 YATCAQKDQYGNL
+302 
-315 QNYICDTASTRPMEL
+315 
-330 TAVSKYTDTP
+330 
-340 DEGGP
+340 
-345 DEPEEPEEPGLKII
+345 
-359 KLETGTET
+359 
-367 PLAGAVFS
+367 
-375 VTGPDGSPVGSFST
+375 SFST
-389 NSNGIIEI
+389 NVYKYAVFYAVCQETDTYGTLQNYVVDTDPTVTMNLSAYSNYADSPDDEPDGTGLRILKYEAGTEI
-397 PLTQAGLYTVTE
+397 PLSGARFEVIGPDGDSIGTFATDGNGEIFIPLLKTGNYTVIEREAPLHYLISKEPTQNVTVVYD
-409 EIPPE
+409 EI
-414 YHLLPD
+414 
-420 KRTQQV
+420 
-426 MAKEGEV
+426 
-433 AEVTFWN
+433 AEVTYFN
-440 APYGELRVEKIDAA
+440 EPYGNLRIEKKSNTGMNLPGA
-454 TGDHLAGAKIQIKH
+454 TITIEH
-468 IESGATY
+468 IESG
-475 TGTTEAGGSVTF
+475 
-487 TKLKPGAY
+487 
-495 EIVELSA
+495 
-502 PEGWQKDPQTYTTTV
+502 QTYTTTTNSAGCAIFTEIKPGAYRVQEKAAPVGWKLDDTIYTTTV
-517 VSGDTVSYAL
+517 VAGETTTL
-527 KNQANPGLKILK
+527 PIINEELPGLRIIK
-539 YDRKTYE
+539 YDRKNY
-546 VLSGVTFEIFRDSVS
+546 LAMPGVTFEVFRDEVS
-561 LGRFQTDAMGEI
+561 LGKFHTDEFGEI
-573 FLPDLQPGTYRAV
+573 LLTDLEPGTYRAV
-586 EVDTGSDGHIL
+586 EVDTGNDGYIL
-597 DTIPQEVEL
+597 DTTPQSVEL
-606 KAGDGIKELVFFND
+606 EAGDGIKELTFFND
-620 VKPGLKLVKIDSADP
+620 MKPGMTLIKVDSSDP
-635 SKVIPNAVFEIKSV
+635 SKVISNAVFEIKSV

-656 EFTTDQNGEIDLS
+656 EFTTDENGEIDLS
-669 KLPAGAYVVTEKSC
+669 HLPAGAYVVTEKSC
-683 NGYVIDSAQ
+683 PGYIIDEAQ
-692 RIIQLDPNEDAQFV
+692 RIIQLDPSEDAQFV

-713 SLRLVKTSADGTPL
+713 SLHLIKLSADGTPL

-752 EILISDLEPGVYSVK
+752 EILVADLEPGVYSVQ

-772 ADHILEPT
+772 ADHILDPT
-780 EHHVELFPGRTSTIT
+780 EYHVELFPGQTSTIT
-795 LQNDKRPNLTIRK
+795 IQNDKRPDLTIRK

-815 PISGVTFTLNYGDG
+815 PISGVTFTLNYADG

-858 SVPEGYI
+858 SVPENYI

-902 NALTGAIFEVKTKEG
+902 NALTGAIFEVKTKAG

-927 DGSITV
+927 DGSITI
-933 ENIHLE
+933 ENIHLD
-939 EGYYIVTEIQAP
+939 EGYFIITELQAP

-971 EITIENEK
+971 EISIENEK

-1000 FELWVSKDNTEDGTF
+1000 FELWVAKDNTEDGTY
-1015 QRLDQNFYYTD
+1015 QKLDQNFYYTD

-1057 SEQIIYVDNDK
+1057 SEQTIYVDNDK
-1068 GVQLIFENTP
+1068 AVELIFENTP
-1078 LSALVVWKYDS
+1078 LGALVVWKFDS

-1125 SFTVTG
+1125 SFIVTG
-1131 LEAGTYVVEELA
+1131 LEGGTYVVEELA

-1175 KGSLLIKKIDS
+1175 KGALLVKKIDS

-1194 VEFMVTTADGTVV
+1194 VEFMVTTSDGTVV

-1222 LIEGIDPGTT
+1222 LVEGIGPGTT

-1258 QTVTLEFRNTPQGCL
+1258 QTVTLEFRNAPQGCL

-1331 AEGYLLNGTA
+1331 AVGYLLNGTA

-1377 SEVIFKVTTTDGA
+1377 SEVTFKVTTTDGA

-1421 VKAKEGYLLDNTP
+1421 VKAKDGYLLDNTP
-1434 KTIQIKDHQTYT
+1434 KTIEIKDHQTYT

-1573 ATFEIRKMDDA
+1573 ATFEIRQMNDA
-1584 LVDTVTTDKNGRVF
+1584 LVDTVTTDKYGRVF
-1598 LSLEDG
+1598 LALEDG

-1628 KDGKTSKLT
+1628 VDGKTSKLT

-1737 IKKSADDNPINALP
+1737 IKKAADDNPINALP

-1801 YYAINPTV
+1801 YYSINPTV

-1831 TGVAIKKT
+1831 TGVSIKKT

-1844 MPNQPIQYT
+1844 MPNQPIRYT

-1875 GQVSLS
+1875 GQVQLS

-1953 ETAYIHGNVVGG
+1953 ETAYIHGNVVNG

>member
-1 MKRLLSL
+1 M
-8 FLALVL
+8 
-14 TLGVLPAGTLA
+14 
-25 ASSEEEALGEI
+25 
-36 SIYNGD
+36 
-42 YELGYLSINGVVR
+42 
-55 KQKYTYYN
+55 
-63 YQGADGSTKE
+63 
-73 IPAYCVNPDQYG
+73 
-85 VPQTVGP
+85 
-92 GQSIKYLAD
+92 
-101 EKTSDPKIVSIVF
+101 
-114 NGYPHKTLEELGLD
+114 
-128 NKYQAYYA
+128 
-136 TKMALWCY
+136 
-144 IIPGWDINN
+144 
-153 LKTAPGLS
+153 
-161 GTELTIA
+161 
-168 NQILA
+168 
-173 AAKLIYQRGMQYYQ
+173 
-187 TYATEPRLTAVPDQ
+187 
-201 EEAYPVSI
+201 
-209 DGKACLQQ
+209 
-217 IFTVESTTWVN
+217 
-228 GLKIGVEFADPAGV
+228 
-242 PAGTQIVDM
+242 
-251 DNNPVTELT
+251 
-260 VAGNGGVYAAG
+260 
-271 FKVLYPADRV
+271 
-281 EGQSGSVSLRLN
+281 
-293 ADLYHYVAF
+293 
-302 YATCAQKDQYGNL
+302 
-315 QNYICDTASTRPMEL
+315 
-330 TAVSKYTDTP
+330 
-340 DEGGP
+340 
-345 DEPEEPEEPGLKII
+345 
-359 KLETGTET
+359 
-367 PLAGAVFS
+367 
-375 VTGPDGSPVGSFST
+375 
-389 NSNGIIEI
+389 
-397 PLTQAGLYTVTE
+397 
-409 EIPPE
+409 
-414 YHLLPD
+414 
-420 KRTQQV
+420 
-426 MAKEGEV
+426 
-433 AEVTFWN
+433 
-440 APYGELRVEKIDAA
+440 
-454 TGDHLAGAKIQIKH
+454 
-468 IESGATY
+468 
-475 TGTTEAGGSVTF
+475 
-487 TKLKPGAY
+487 
-495 EIVELSA
+495 
-502 PEGWQKDPQTYTTTV
+502 
-517 VSGDTVSYAL
+517 
-527 KNQANPGLKILK
+527 
-539 YDRKTYE
+539 
-546 VLSGVTFEIFRDSVS
+546 
-561 LGRFQTDAMGEI
+561 
-573 FLPDLQPGTYRAV
+573 
-586 EVDTGSDGHIL
+586 
-597 DTIPQEVEL
+597 
-606 KAGDGIKELVFFND
+606 
-620 VKPGLKLVKIDSADP
+620 
-635 SKVIPNAVFEIKSV
+635 
-649 AGDYGPE
+649 
-656 EFTTDQNGEIDLS
+656 
-669 KLPAGAYVVTEKSC
+669 
-683 NGYVIDSAQ
+683 
-692 RIIQLDPNEDAQFV
+692 
-706 FTNSIKP
+706 
-713 SLRLVKTSADGTPL
+713 
-727 AGVSFRI
+727 
-734 AKIED
+734 
-739 GSHYLDRT
+739 
-747 TNAQG
+747 
-752 EILISDLEPGVYSVK
+752 
-767 ETATV
+767 
-772 ADHILEPT
+772 
-780 EHHVELFPGRTSTIT
+780 
-795 LQNDKRPNLTIRK
+795 
-808 TDKDTGE
+808 
-815 PISGVTFTLNYGDG
+815 
-829 PTITTEPTGEDGTVT
+829 
-844 IENLLP
+844 
-850 GVYTVTEQ
+850 
-858 SVPEGYI
+858 
-865 LDTTPQQ
+865 
-872 VTLEPNRDATVQFQN
+872 
-887 YKRPTLTIHKVDING
+887 
-902 NALTGAIFEVKTKEG
+902 
-917 VKIGDFPVGP
+917 
-927 DGSITV
+927 
-933 ENIHLE
+933 
-939 EGYYIVTEIQAP
+939 
-951 DGYIL
+951 
-956 DSTPHEVYLRPGKTT
+956 
-971 EITIENEK
+971 
-979 KPGLTIKKIDSV
+979 
-991 TGNPLKGAK
+991 
-1000 FELWVSKDNTEDGTF
+1000 
-1015 QRLDQNFYYTD
+1015 
-1026 ENGEIYLD
+1026 
-1034 KLDTGWYK
+1034 
-1042 VVEVDP
+1042 VEVDP

-1057 SEQIIYVDNDK
+1057 SEQTIYVDNDK
-1068 GVQLIFENTP
+1068 AVELIFENTP
-1078 LSALVVWKYDS
+1078 LSALVVWKFDS

-1107 TSGTGGTVI
+1107 TSGSGGTVI

-1131 LEAGTYVVEELA
+1131 LEAGTYIVEELA

-1258 QTVTLEFRNTPQGCL
+1258 QTVTLEFRNAPQGCL

-1298 CEYPAGTYTTDA
+1298 CDYPAGTYTTDA
-1310 NGQIKLSHIPS
+1310 NGQIKLNHIPS

-1331 AEGYLLNGTA
+1331 AAGYLLNGTA

-1361 GGLVIKKM
+1361 GGLVIKKMDSATKEPLSEVIFKVTTTDGAVVGTSNGEFRTDENGYISIPDLEPGGYVVQEVKTKEGYLLDNTPKTVQIKDHQTYTLEFFNQPVGGLVIKKM

-1421 VKAKEGYLLDNTP
+1421 VKAKDGYLLDNTP
-1434 KTIQIKDHQTYT
+1434 KTIEIKDHQTYT

-1505 IILSGLTGTIVVTET
+1505 IILSGLTGTVVVTET

-1573 ATFEIRKMDDA
+1573 ATFEIRQMNDA
-1584 LVDTVTTDKNGRVF
+1584 LVDTVTTDKYGRVF
-1598 LSLEDG
+1598 LALEDG

-1628 KDGKTSKLT
+1628 KDGKTSKMT

-1801 YYAINPTV
+1801 YYSINPTV

-1831 TGVAIKKT
+1831 TGVSIKKT

-1844 MPNQPIQYT
+1844 MPNQPIRYT

-1875 GQVSLS
+1875 GQVQLS

-1953 ETAYIHGNVVGG
+1953 ETAYIHGNVVNG

>member
-1 MKRLLSL
+1 MTRRL
-8 FLALVL
+8 LALVL
-14 TLGVLPAGTLA
+14 CIATLLSLCTGFASA
-25 ASSEEEALGEI
+25 ANTVEDALGEVD
-36 SIYNGD
+36 IYNGG
-42 YELGYLSINGVVR
+42 YELAYLSINGRVQS
-55 KQKYTYYN
+55 QKYTYYN
-63 YQGADGSTKE
+63 YINAAGQQKE
-73 IPAYCVNPDQYG
+73 IPAYCVNPNLYG
-85 VPQTVGP
+85 VPQTVGV
-92 GQSIKYLAD
+92 GESISYLAE
-101 EKTSDPKIVSIVF
+101 EKTSDPKVMGIIA
-114 NGYPHKTLEELGLD
+114 NGYPTRGLAELKLD

-144 IIPGWDINN
+144 LISDWNINN
-153 LKTAPGLS
+153 LKINPSLS
-161 GTELTIA
+161 GDELTRA
-168 NQILA
+168 QKILA
-173 AAKLIYQRGMQYYQ
+173 ATKDIYTRG
-187 TYATEPRLTAVPDQ
+187 TSWTETLSPSITCTPDRDTAYAVTV
-201 EEAYPVSI
+201 
-209 DGKACLQQ
+209 DGKQYKQQ
-217 IFTVESTTWVN
+217 IFTFWSKTWVCN
-228 GLKIGVEFADPAGV
+228 YTVNVDFTDPDSV
-242 PAGTQIVDM
+242 PEGTRIVDL
-251 DNNPVTELT
+251 NNRDITT
-260 VAGNGGVYAAG
+260 ITTKDTGDGFSGQ
-271 FKVLYPADRV
+271 FKVLYPAESIQDKT
-281 EGQSGSVSLRLN
+281 GSVQLSFSTDVYKY
-293 ADLYHYVAF
+293 AVF
-302 YATCAQKDQYGNL
+302 YAVCQEKDTYGNL
-315 QNYICDTASTRPMEL
+315 QNYMVDTDPTTTMDLSVYSYYADNPE
-330 TAVSKYTDTP
+330 DEP
-340 DEGGP
+340 DET
-345 DEPEEPEEPGLKII
+345 GLRILKY
-359 KLETGTET
+359 ETGTEL
-367 PLAGAVFS
+367 PLSGARFEVI
-375 VTGPDGSPVGSFST
+375 GPDGDSIGTFVTDG
-389 NSNGIIEI
+389 NGEIFI
-397 PLTQAGLYTVTE
+397 PLLKTGNYTVIEREAPQHYLISKEPAQNVTVVYD
-409 EIPPE
+409 EI
-414 YHLLPD
+414 
-420 KRTQQV
+420 
-426 MAKEGEV
+426 
-433 AEVTFWN
+433 AEVTYFN
-440 APYGELRVEKIDAA
+440 DSYGSLRIEKKSN
-454 TGDHLAGAKIQIKH
+454 TGMNLPGAVITIEH
-468 IESGATY
+468 IESGQTY
-475 TGTTEAGGSVTF
+475 TATTNSAGCAIF
-487 TKLKPGAY
+487 TEIKPGAY
-495 EIVELSA
+495 RVQETTAPVGWEL
-502 PEGWQKDPQTYTTTV
+502 DDTIYTTTV
-517 VSGDTVSYAL
+517 VAGETTTL
-527 KNQANPGLKILK
+527 PIINKELPGLRIIK
-539 YDRKTYE
+539 YDRKNY
-546 VLSGVTFEIFRDSVS
+546 VAMPGVTFEVFRDEVS
-561 LGRFQTDAMGEI
+561 LGKFRTDAFGEI
-573 FLPDLQPGTYRAV
+573 LLTDLEPGTYRAV
-586 EVDTGSDGHIL
+586 EVDTGNDGYIL
-597 DTIPQEVEL
+597 DTTPQSVEL
-606 KAGDGIKELVFFND
+606 EAGDGIKELTFFND
-620 VKPGLKLVKIDSADP
+620 MKPGMRLIKVDSADP

-656 EFTTDQNGEIDLS
+656 EFTTDENGEIDLS
-669 KLPAGAYVVTEKSC
+669 HLPAGAYVVTEKSC
-683 NGYVIDSAQ
+683 PGYIIDEAQ

-713 SLRLVKTSADGTPL
+713 SFQLIKLSADGSRL

-752 EILISDLEPGVYSVK
+752 EILVADLEPGVYSVK

-772 ADHILEPT
+772 ADHILDPT
-780 EHHVELFPGRTSTIT
+780 EYHVELFPGQTSTIT
-795 LQNDKRPNLTIRK
+795 IQNDKRPDLTIRK

-815 PISGVTFTLNYGDG
+815 PISGVTFTLNYADG

-887 YKRPTLTIHKVDING
+887 YKRPTLTIHKVDVNG
-902 NALTGAIFEVKTKEG
+902 NALTGAIFEVKTKAG

-971 EITIENEK
+971 EISIENEK
-979 KPGLTIKKIDSV
+979 KPGLTIKKSDSV

-1000 FELWVSKDNTEDGTF
+1000 FELWVAKDNTEDGTY
-1015 QRLDQNFYYTD
+1015 QKLDQSFYYTD

-1057 SEQIIYVDNDK
+1057 SEQTIYVDSDK
-1068 GVQLIFENTP
+1068 AVELIFENTP
-1078 LSALVVWKYDS
+1078 LSALVVWKFDS

-1107 TSGTGGTVI
+1107 TSGSGGTVI

-1125 SFTVTG
+1125 SFTATG
-1131 LEAGTYVVEELA
+1131 LEAGTYIVEELS
-1143 SPNGHVIDTA
+1143 SPDGHVIDTA

-1175 KGSLLIKKIDS
+1175 KGALLVKKVDASNGKPI
-1186 ETHEPLSD
+1186 SD
-1194 VEFMVTTADGTVV
+1194 VEFMVTTSDGTVV

-1238 RAKTGYELD
+1238 RAKNGYVLD
-1247 DTPQTATIKAG
+1247 DTPQTVKIKAG
-1258 QTVTLEFRNTPQGCL
+1258 QTVTLEFR
-1273 LITKVDSVTRKPLSG
+1273 
-1288 VQFKI
+1288 
-1293 AGCNG
+1293 
-1298 CEYPAGTYTTDA
+1298 
-1310 NGQIKLSHIPS
+1310 
-1321 GCYSITETKA
+1321 
-1331 AEGYLLNGTA
+1331 
-1341 QTVKVESGSCKEVT
+1341 
-1355 IANEPL
+1355 
-1361 GGLVIKKM
+1361 
-1369 DSVTKEPL
+1369 
-1377 SEVIFKVTTTDGA
+1377 
-1390 VVGTSNGEFRT
+1390 
-1401 DENGYITIPDLEP
+1401 
-1414 GGYVVQE
+1414 
-1421 VKAKEGYLLDNTP
+1421 
-1434 KTIQIKDHQTYT
+1434 
-1446 LEFFNQPKGNL
+1446 NQPKGNL

-1462 DSVTKAPLEGVEF
+1462 DSVTKAPLEGIEF

-1489 GTLSSKGLY
+1489 GALSSKGLY

-1554 GGVEII
+1554 GGVEIV
-1560 KVDEADKTERLAN
+1560 KVDEADRTERLAN

-1604 AYYAVEIEAPEGYKL
+1604 AFYAVEVEAPEGYKL
-1619 DDTPHYFEV
+1619 DSTPHYFEV

-1656 KGIYGVTFLLYDAS
+1656 KGIYGVTFLLYDAG

-1677 TSDNQGYVYIEN
+1677 TSDNRGYVYIEN

-1751 AGTLLEGAV
+1751 AGTLLKGAV
-1760 FEIYDKAGNVVDTI
+1760 FEIYDKAGDVVDTI

-1789 GRYTIREVQAPD
+1789 GRYTIREIKAPN
-1801 YYAINPTV
+1801 YYSINPTV
-1809 LTAYLDY
+1809 LTAYLDH

-1831 TGVAIKKT
+1831 TGVSIKKT
-1839 GYAEV
+1839 GYGEV
-1844 MPNQPIQYT
+1844 MPNQPIRYT

-1875 GQVSLS
+1875 AQVRLS

-1953 ETAYIHGNVVGG
+1953 ETAYIYGNVVGG

>member
-1 MKRLLSL
+1 M
-8 FLALVL
+8 
-14 TLGVLPAGTLA
+14 
-25 ASSEEEALGEI
+25 
-36 SIYNGD
+36 
-42 YELGYLSINGVVR
+42 
-55 KQKYTYYN
+55 
-63 YQGADGSTKE
+63 
-73 IPAYCVNPDQYG
+73 
-85 VPQTVGP
+85 
-92 GQSIKYLAD
+92 
-101 EKTSDPKIVSIVF
+101 
-114 NGYPHKTLEELGLD
+114 
-128 NKYQAYYA
+128 
-136 TKMALWCY
+136 
-144 IIPGWDINN
+144 
-153 LKTAPGLS
+153 
-161 GTELTIA
+161 
-168 NQILA
+168 
-173 AAKLIYQRGMQYYQ
+173 
-187 TYATEPRLTAVPDQ
+187 
-201 EEAYPVSI
+201 
-209 DGKACLQQ
+209 
-217 IFTVESTTWVN
+217 
-228 GLKIGVEFADPAGV
+228 
-242 PAGTQIVDM
+242 
-251 DNNPVTELT
+251 
-260 VAGNGGVYAAG
+260 
-271 FKVLYPADRV
+271 
-281 EGQSGSVSLRLN
+281 
-293 ADLYHYVAF
+293 
-302 YATCAQKDQYGNL
+302 
-315 QNYICDTASTRPMEL
+315 
-330 TAVSKYTDTP
+330 
-340 DEGGP
+340 
-345 DEPEEPEEPGLKII
+345 
-359 KLETGTET
+359 
-367 PLAGAVFS
+367 
-375 VTGPDGSPVGSFST
+375 
-389 NSNGIIEI
+389 
-397 PLTQAGLYTVTE
+397 
-409 EIPPE
+409 
-414 YHLLPD
+414 
-420 KRTQQV
+420 
-426 MAKEGEV
+426 
-433 AEVTFWN
+433 
-440 APYGELRVEKIDAA
+440 
-454 TGDHLAGAKIQIKH
+454 
-468 IESGATY
+468 
-475 TGTTEAGGSVTF
+475 
-487 TKLKPGAY
+487 
-495 EIVELSA
+495 
-502 PEGWQKDPQTYTTTV
+502 
-517 VSGDTVSYAL
+517 
-527 KNQANPGLKILK
+527 
-539 YDRKTYE
+539 
-546 VLSGVTFEIFRDSVS
+546 
-561 LGRFQTDAMGEI
+561 
-573 FLPDLQPGTYRAV
+573 
-586 EVDTGSDGHIL
+586 
-597 DTIPQEVEL
+597 
-606 KAGDGIKELVFFND
+606 
-620 VKPGLKLVKIDSADP
+620 
-635 SKVIPNAVFEIKSV
+635 
-649 AGDYGPE
+649 
-656 EFTTDQNGEIDLS
+656 
-669 KLPAGAYVVTEKSC
+669 VTEKSC
-683 NGYVIDSAQ
+683 PGYIIDEAQ

-713 SLRLVKTSADGTPL
+713 SFQLIKLSADGSRL
-727 AGVSFRI
+727 AGVTFRI

-747 TNAQG
+747 TNSQG
-752 EILISDLEPGVYSVK
+752 EILIADLEPGVYSVK

-772 ADHILEPT
+772 ADHILDPT
-780 EHHVELFPGRTSTIT
+780 EYHVELFPGQTSTIT
-795 LQNDKRPNLTIRK
+795 IQNDKRPDLTIRK

-815 PISGVTFTLNYGDG
+815 PISGVTFTLNYADG

-865 LDTTPQQ
+865 LDATPQQ

-902 NALTGAIFEVKTKEG
+902 NALTGAIFEVKTKAG

-933 ENIHLE
+933 ENIHLD
-939 EGYYIVTEIQAP
+939 EGYYVVTEIQAP

-971 EITIENEK
+971 EISIENEK

-1000 FELWVSKDNTEDGTF
+1000 FELWVAKDNTEDGTY
-1015 QRLDQNFYYTD
+1015 QKLDQNFYYTD

-1057 SEQIIYVDNDK
+1057 SEQTIYVDNDK
-1068 GVQLIFENTP
+1068 AVELIFENTP
-1078 LSALVVWKYDS
+1078 LSALVVWKFDS

-1131 LEAGTYVVEELA
+1131 LEAGTYVVEEMA

-1194 VEFMVTTADGTVV
+1194 VEFMITTADGTVV

-1222 LIEGIDPGTT
+1222 LVEGIDPGTT

-1258 QTVTLEFRNTPQGCL
+1258 QTVTLEFRNAPQGCL

-1331 AEGYLLNGTA
+1331 AAGYLLNGTA

-1377 SEVIFKVTTTDGA
+1377 SEVTFKVTTTDGA

-1520 KTIEGYTIHEETRT
+1520 KTIEGYTIHEQTRT

-1573 ATFEIRKMDDA
+1573 ATFEIRQMNDA
-1584 LVDTVTTDKNGRVF
+1584 LVDTVTTDKYGRVF
-1598 LSLEDG
+1598 LALEDG

-1628 KDGKTSKLT
+1628 VDGKTSKLT

-1656 KGIYGVTFLLYDAS
+1656 KGIYGVTFLLYDAN

-1677 TSDNQGYVYIEN
+1677 TSDNHGYVYIEN

-1760 FEIYDKAGNVVDTI
+1760 FEVYDKAGNVVDTI

-1801 YYAINPTV
+1801 YYSINPTV

-1831 TGVAIKKT
+1831 TGVSIKKT

-1844 MPNQPIQYT
+1844 MPNQPIRYT

-1875 GQVSLS
+1875 GQVQLS

-1953 ETAYIHGNVVGG
+1953 ETAYIHGNVVNG

>member
-1 MKRLLSL
+1 MKKLLSL
-8 FLALVL
+8 FLVLV
-14 TLGVLPAGTLA
+14 TLLGILPTA
-25 ASSEEEALGEI
+25 AFAADSEEEALGEV
-36 SIYNGD
+36 SIYNGE
-42 YELGYLSINGVVR
+42 YELGYLSINGSVR
-55 KQKYTYYN
+55 KQIYTYFLYEAN
-63 YQGADGSTKE
+63 DGTQKE
-73 IPAYCVNPDQYG
+73 SPAYCVNPNLYG
-85 VPQTVGP
+85 VPQTVGV
-92 GQSIKYLAD
+92 GESISYLAE
-101 EKTSDPKIVSIVF
+101 EKTSDPKVMGIIA
-114 NGYPHKTLEELGLD
+114 NGYPTRGLAELKLD

-144 IIPGWDINN
+144 LISDWNINN
-153 LKTAPGLS
+153 LKINPSLS
-161 GTELTIA
+161 GDELTRA
-168 NQILA
+168 QKILA
-173 AAKLIYQRGMQYYQ
+173 ATKDIYTRG
-187 TYATEPRLTAVPDQ
+187 TSWTETLSPSITCTPDRDTAYAVTV
-201 EEAYPVSI
+201 
-209 DGKACLQQ
+209 DGKQYKQQ
-217 IFTVESTTWVN
+217 IFTFWSKTWVCN
-228 GLKIGVEFADPAGV
+228 YTVNVDFTDPDSV
-242 PAGTQIVDM
+242 PEGTRIVDL
-251 DNNPVTELT
+251 NNRDITT
-260 VAGNGGVYAAG
+260 ITTKDTGDGFSGQ
-271 FKVLYPADRV
+271 FKVLYPAESIQDKT
-281 EGQSGSVSLRLN
+281 GSVQLSFSTDVYKY
-293 ADLYHYVAF
+293 AVF
-302 YATCAQKDQYGNL
+302 YAVCQEKDTYGNL
-315 QNYICDTASTRPMEL
+315 QNYMVDTDPTTTMDLSVYSYYADNPE
-330 TAVSKYTDTP
+330 DEP
-340 DEGGP
+340 DET
-345 DEPEEPEEPGLKII
+345 GLRILKY
-359 KLETGTET
+359 ETGTEL
-367 PLAGAVFS
+367 PLSGARFEVI
-375 VTGPDGSPVGSFST
+375 GPDGDSIGTFVTDG
-389 NSNGIIEI
+389 NGEIFI
-397 PLTQAGLYTVTE
+397 PLLKTGNYTVIEREAPQHYLISKEPAQNVTVVYD
-409 EIPPE
+409 EI
-414 YHLLPD
+414 
-420 KRTQQV
+420 
-426 MAKEGEV
+426 
-433 AEVTFWN
+433 AEVTYFN
-440 APYGELRVEKIDAA
+440 DSYGSLRIEKKSN
-454 TGDHLAGAKIQIKH
+454 TGMNLPGAVITIEH
-468 IESGATY
+468 IESGQTY
-475 TGTTEAGGSVTF
+475 TATTNSAGCAIF
-487 TKLKPGAY
+487 TEIKPGAY
-495 EIVELSA
+495 RVQETTAPVGWEL
-502 PEGWQKDPQTYTTTV
+502 DDTIYTTTV
-517 VSGDTVSYAL
+517 VAGETTTL
-527 KNQANPGLKILK
+527 PIINKELPGLRIIK
-539 YDRKTYE
+539 YDRKNY
-546 VLSGVTFEIFRDSVS
+546 VAMPGVTFEVFRDEVS
-561 LGRFQTDAMGEI
+561 LGKFRTDAFGEI
-573 FLPDLQPGTYRAV
+573 LLTDLEPGTYRAV
-586 EVDTGSDGHIL
+586 EVDTGNDGYIL
-597 DTIPQEVEL
+597 DTTPQSVEL
-606 KAGDGIKELVFFND
+606 EAGDGIKELTFFND
-620 VKPGLKLVKIDSADP
+620 MKPGMRLIKVDSADP

-656 EFTTDQNGEIDLS
+656 EFTTDENGEIDLS
-669 KLPAGAYVVTEKSC
+669 HLPAGAYVVTEKSC
-683 NGYVIDSAQ
+683 PGYIIDEAQ

-713 SLRLVKTSADGTPL
+713 SFQLIKLSADGSRL

-752 EILISDLEPGVYSVK
+752 EILVADLEPGVYSVK

-772 ADHILEPT
+772 ADHILDPT
-780 EHHVELFPGRTSTIT
+780 EYHVELFPGQTSTIT
-795 LQNDKRPNLTIRK
+795 IQNDKRPDLTIRK

-815 PISGVTFTLNYGDG
+815 PISGVTFTLNYADG

-887 YKRPTLTIHKVDING
+887 YKRPTLTIHKVDVNG
-902 NALTGAIFEVKTKEG
+902 NALTGAIFEVKTKAG

-971 EITIENEK
+971 EISIENEK
-979 KPGLTIKKIDSV
+979 KPGLTIKKSDSV

-1000 FELWVSKDNTEDGTF
+1000 FELWVAKDNTEDGTY
-1015 QRLDQNFYYTD
+1015 QKLDQSFYYTD

-1057 SEQIIYVDNDK
+1057 SEQTIYVDSDK
-1068 GVQLIFENTP
+1068 AVELIFENTP
-1078 LSALVVWKYDS
+1078 LSALVVWKFDS

-1107 TSGTGGTVI
+1107 TSGSGGTVI

-1125 SFTVTG
+1125 SFTATG
-1131 LEAGTYVVEELA
+1131 LEAGTYIVEELS
-1143 SPNGHVIDTA
+1143 SPDGHVIDTA

-1175 KGSLLIKKIDS
+1175 KGALLVKKVDASNGKPI
-1186 ETHEPLSD
+1186 SD
-1194 VEFMVTTADGTVV
+1194 VEFMVTTSDGTVV

-1238 RAKTGYELD
+1238 RAKNGYVLD
-1247 DTPQTATIKAG
+1247 DTPQTVKIKAG
-1258 QTVTLEFRNTPQGCL
+1258 QTVTLEFR
-1273 LITKVDSVTRKPLSG
+1273 
-1288 VQFKI
+1288 
-1293 AGCNG
+1293 
-1298 CEYPAGTYTTDA
+1298 
-1310 NGQIKLSHIPS
+1310 
-1321 GCYSITETKA
+1321 
-1331 AEGYLLNGTA
+1331 
-1341 QTVKVESGSCKEVT
+1341 
-1355 IANEPL
+1355 
-1361 GGLVIKKM
+1361 
-1369 DSVTKEPL
+1369 
-1377 SEVIFKVTTTDGA
+1377 
-1390 VVGTSNGEFRT
+1390 
-1401 DENGYITIPDLEP
+1401 
-1414 GGYVVQE
+1414 
-1421 VKAKEGYLLDNTP
+1421 
-1434 KTIQIKDHQTYT
+1434 
-1446 LEFFNQPKGNL
+1446 NQPKGNL

-1462 DSVTKAPLEGVEF
+1462 DSVTKAPLEGIEF

-1554 GGVEII
+1554 GGVEIV
-1560 KVDEADKTERLAN
+1560 KVDEADRTERLAN

-1604 AYYAVEIEAPEGYKL
+1604 AFYAVEVEAPEGYKL
-1619 DDTPHYFEV
+1619 DSTPHYFEV

-1656 KGIYGVTFLLYDAS
+1656 KGIYGVTFLLYDAG

-1677 TSDNQGYVYIEN
+1677 TSDNRGYVYIEN

-1751 AGTLLEGAV
+1751 AGTLLKGAV
-1760 FEIYDKAGNVVDTI
+1760 FEIYDKAGDVVDTI

-1789 GRYTIREVQAPD
+1789 GRYTIREIKAPN
-1801 YYAINPTV
+1801 YYSINPTV
-1809 LTAYLDY
+1809 LTAYLDH

-1831 TGVAIKKT
+1831 TGVSIKKT
-1839 GYAEV
+1839 GYGEV
-1844 MPNQPIQYT
+1844 MPNQPIRYT

-1875 GQVSLS
+1875 AQVRLS

-1953 ETAYIHGNVVGG
+1953 ETAYIYGNVVGG

>member
-1 MKRLLSL
+1 MTRRL
-8 FLALVL
+8 LALVL
-14 TLGVLPAGTLA
+14 CIATLLSLCTGFASA
-25 ASSEEEALGEI
+25 ANTVEDALGEVD
-36 SIYNGD
+36 IYNGG
-42 YELGYLSINGVVR
+42 YELAYLSINGRVQS
-55 KQKYTYYN
+55 QKYTYYN
-63 YQGADGSTKE
+63 YINAAGQQKE
-73 IPAYCVNPDQYG
+73 IPAYCVNPNLYG
-85 VPQTVGP
+85 VPQTVGV
-92 GQSIKYLAD
+92 GESISYLAE
-101 EKTSDPKIVSIVF
+101 EKTSDPKVMGIIA
-114 NGYPHKTLEELGLD
+114 NGYPTRGLAELKLD

-144 IIPGWDINN
+144 LISDWNINN
-153 LKTAPGLS
+153 LKINPSLS
-161 GTELTIA
+161 GDELTRA
-168 NQILA
+168 QKILA
-173 AAKLIYQRGMQYYQ
+173 ATKDIYTRG
-187 TYATEPRLTAVPDQ
+187 TSWTETLSPSITCTPDRDTAYAVTV
-201 EEAYPVSI
+201 
-209 DGKACLQQ
+209 DGKQYKQQ
-217 IFTVESTTWVN
+217 IFTFWSKTWVCN
-228 GLKIGVEFADPAGV
+228 YTVNVDFTDPDSV
-242 PAGTQIVDM
+242 PEGTRIVDL
-251 DNNPVTELT
+251 NNRDITT
-260 VAGNGGVYAAG
+260 ITTKDTGDGFSGQ
-271 FKVLYPADRV
+271 FKVLYPAESIQDKT
-281 EGQSGSVSLRLN
+281 GSVQLSFSTDVYKY
-293 ADLYHYVAF
+293 AVF
-302 YATCAQKDQYGNL
+302 YAVCQEKDTYGNL
-315 QNYICDTASTRPMEL
+315 QNYMVDTDPTTTMDLSVYSYYADNPE
-330 TAVSKYTDTP
+330 DEP
-340 DEGGP
+340 DET
-345 DEPEEPEEPGLKII
+345 GLRILKY
-359 KLETGTET
+359 ETGTEL
-367 PLAGAVFS
+367 PLSGARFEVI
-375 VTGPDGSPVGSFST
+375 GPDGDSIGTFVTDG
-389 NSNGIIEI
+389 NGEIFI
-397 PLTQAGLYTVTE
+397 PLLKTGNYTVIEREAPQHYLISKEPAQNVTVVYD
-409 EIPPE
+409 EI
-414 YHLLPD
+414 
-420 KRTQQV
+420 
-426 MAKEGEV
+426 
-433 AEVTFWN
+433 AEVTYFN
-440 APYGELRVEKIDAA
+440 DSYGSLRIEKKSN
-454 TGDHLAGAKIQIKH
+454 TGMNLPGAVITIEH
-468 IESGATY
+468 IESGQTY
-475 TGTTEAGGSVTF
+475 TATTNSAGCAIF
-487 TKLKPGAY
+487 TEIKPGAY
-495 EIVELSA
+495 RVQETTAPVGWEL
-502 PEGWQKDPQTYTTTV
+502 DDTIYTTTV
-517 VSGDTVSYAL
+517 VAGETTTL
-527 KNQANPGLKILK
+527 PIINKELPGLRIIK
-539 YDRKTYE
+539 YDRKNY
-546 VLSGVTFEIFRDSVS
+546 VAMPGVTFEVFRDEVS
-561 LGRFQTDAMGEI
+561 LGKFRTDAFGEI
-573 FLPDLQPGTYRAV
+573 LLTDLEPGTYRAV
-586 EVDTGSDGHIL
+586 EVDTGNDGYIL
-597 DTIPQEVEL
+597 DTTPQSVEL
-606 KAGDGIKELVFFND
+606 EAGDGIKELTFFND
-620 VKPGLKLVKIDSADP
+620 MKPGMRLIKVDSADP

-656 EFTTDQNGEIDLS
+656 EFTTDENGEIDLS
-669 KLPAGAYVVTEKSC
+669 HLPAGAYVVTEKSC
-683 NGYVIDSAQ
+683 PGYIIDEAQ

-713 SLRLVKTSADGTPL
+713 SFQLIKLSADGSRL

-752 EILISDLEPGVYSVK
+752 EILVADLEPGVYSVK

-772 ADHILEPT
+772 ADHILDPT
-780 EHHVELFPGRTSTIT
+780 EYHVELFPGQTSTIT
-795 LQNDKRPNLTIRK
+795 IQNDKRPDLTIRK

-815 PISGVTFTLNYGDG
+815 PISGVTFTLNYADG

-887 YKRPTLTIHKVDING
+887 YKRPTLTIHKVDVNG
-902 NALTGAIFEVKTKEG
+902 NALTGAIFEVKTKAG

-971 EITIENEK
+971 EISIENEK
-979 KPGLTIKKIDSV
+979 KPGLTIKKSDSV

-1000 FELWVSKDNTEDGTF
+1000 FELWVAKDNTEDGTY
-1015 QRLDQNFYYTD
+1015 QKLDQSFYYTD

-1057 SEQIIYVDNDK
+1057 SEQTIYVDSDK
-1068 GVQLIFENTP
+1068 AVELIFENTP
-1078 LSALVVWKYDS
+1078 LSALVVWKFDS

-1107 TSGTGGTVI
+1107 TSGSGGTVI

-1125 SFTVTG
+1125 SFTATG
-1131 LEAGTYVVEELA
+1131 LEAGTYIVEELS
-1143 SPNGHVIDTA
+1143 SPDGHVIDTA

-1175 KGSLLIKKIDS
+1175 KGALLVKKVDASNGKPI
-1186 ETHEPLSD
+1186 SD
-1194 VEFMVTTADGTVV
+1194 VEFMVTTSDGTVV

-1238 RAKTGYELD
+1238 RAKNGYVLD
-1247 DTPQTATIKAG
+1247 DTPQTVKIKAG
-1258 QTVTLEFRNTPQGCL
+1258 QTVTLEFR
-1273 LITKVDSVTRKPLSG
+1273 
-1288 VQFKI
+1288 
-1293 AGCNG
+1293 
-1298 CEYPAGTYTTDA
+1298 
-1310 NGQIKLSHIPS
+1310 
-1321 GCYSITETKA
+1321 
-1331 AEGYLLNGTA
+1331 
-1341 QTVKVESGSCKEVT
+1341 
-1355 IANEPL
+1355 
-1361 GGLVIKKM
+1361 
-1369 DSVTKEPL
+1369 
-1377 SEVIFKVTTTDGA
+1377 
-1390 VVGTSNGEFRT
+1390 
-1401 DENGYITIPDLEP
+1401 
-1414 GGYVVQE
+1414 
-1421 VKAKEGYLLDNTP
+1421 
-1434 KTIQIKDHQTYT
+1434 
-1446 LEFFNQPKGNL
+1446 NQPKGNL

-1462 DSVTKAPLEGVEF
+1462 DSVTKAPLEGIEF

-1489 GTLSSKGLY
+1489 GPLSSKGLY

-1554 GGVEII
+1554 GGVEIV
-1560 KVDEADKTERLAN
+1560 KVDEADRTERLAN

-1604 AYYAVEIEAPEGYKL
+1604 AFYAVEVEAPEGYKL
-1619 DDTPHYFEV
+1619 DSTPHYFEV

-1656 KGIYGVTFLLYDAS
+1656 KGIYGVTFLLYDAG

-1677 TSDNQGYVYIEN
+1677 TSDNRGYVYIEN

-1751 AGTLLEGAV
+1751 AGTLLKGAV
-1760 FEIYDKAGNVVDTI
+1760 FEIYDKAGDVVDTI

-1789 GRYTIREVQAPD
+1789 GRYTIREIKAPN
-1801 YYAINPTV
+1801 YYSINPTV
-1809 LTAYLDY
+1809 LTAYLDH

-1831 TGVAIKKT
+1831 TGVSIKKT
-1839 GYAEV
+1839 GYGEV
-1844 MPNQPIQYT
+1844 MPNQPIRYT

-1875 GQVSLS
+1875 AQVRLS

-1953 ETAYIHGNVVGG
+1953 ETAYIYGNVVGG

>member
-1 MKRLLSL
+1 M
-8 FLALVL
+8 
-14 TLGVLPAGTLA
+14 
-25 ASSEEEALGEI
+25 
-36 SIYNGD
+36 
-42 YELGYLSINGVVR
+42 
-55 KQKYTYYN
+55 
-63 YQGADGSTKE
+63 
-73 IPAYCVNPDQYG
+73 
-85 VPQTVGP
+85 
-92 GQSIKYLAD
+92 
-101 EKTSDPKIVSIVF
+101 
-114 NGYPHKTLEELGLD
+114 
-128 NKYQAYYA
+128 
-136 TKMALWCY
+136 
-144 IIPGWDINN
+144 
-153 LKTAPGLS
+153 
-161 GTELTIA
+161 
-168 NQILA
+168 
-173 AAKLIYQRGMQYYQ
+173 
-187 TYATEPRLTAVPDQ
+187 
-201 EEAYPVSI
+201 
-209 DGKACLQQ
+209 
-217 IFTVESTTWVN
+217 
-228 GLKIGVEFADPAGV
+228 
-242 PAGTQIVDM
+242 
-251 DNNPVTELT
+251 
-260 VAGNGGVYAAG
+260 
-271 FKVLYPADRV
+271 
-281 EGQSGSVSLRLN
+281 
-293 ADLYHYVAF
+293 
-302 YATCAQKDQYGNL
+302 
-315 QNYICDTASTRPMEL
+315 
-330 TAVSKYTDTP
+330 
-340 DEGGP
+340 
-345 DEPEEPEEPGLKII
+345 
-359 KLETGTET
+359 
-367 PLAGAVFS
+367 
-375 VTGPDGSPVGSFST
+375 
-389 NSNGIIEI
+389 
-397 PLTQAGLYTVTE
+397 
-409 EIPPE
+409 
-414 YHLLPD
+414 
-420 KRTQQV
+420 
-426 MAKEGEV
+426 
-433 AEVTFWN
+433 
-440 APYGELRVEKIDAA
+440 
-454 TGDHLAGAKIQIKH
+454 
-468 IESGATY
+468 
-475 TGTTEAGGSVTF
+475 
-487 TKLKPGAY
+487 
-495 EIVELSA
+495 
-502 PEGWQKDPQTYTTTV
+502 
-517 VSGDTVSYAL
+517 
-527 KNQANPGLKILK
+527 
-539 YDRKTYE
+539 
-546 VLSGVTFEIFRDSVS
+546 
-561 LGRFQTDAMGEI
+561 
-573 FLPDLQPGTYRAV
+573 
-586 EVDTGSDGHIL
+586 
-597 DTIPQEVEL
+597 
-606 KAGDGIKELVFFND
+606 
-620 VKPGLKLVKIDSADP
+620 
-635 SKVIPNAVFEIKSV
+635 
-649 AGDYGPE
+649 
-656 EFTTDQNGEIDLS
+656 
-669 KLPAGAYVVTEKSC
+669 
-683 NGYVIDSAQ
+683 
-692 RIIQLDPNEDAQFV
+692 
-706 FTNSIKP
+706 
-713 SLRLVKTSADGTPL
+713 
-727 AGVSFRI
+727 
-734 AKIED
+734 
-739 GSHYLDRT
+739 
-747 TNAQG
+747 
-752 EILISDLEPGVYSVK
+752 
-767 ETATV
+767 
-772 ADHILEPT
+772 
-780 EHHVELFPGRTSTIT
+780 
-795 LQNDKRPNLTIRK
+795 
-808 TDKDTGE
+808 
-815 PISGVTFTLNYGDG
+815 
-829 PTITTEPTGEDGTVT
+829 
-844 IENLLP
+844 
-850 GVYTVTEQ
+850 
-858 SVPEGYI
+858 
-865 LDTTPQQ
+865 
-872 VTLEPNRDATVQFQN
+872 EPNRDATVQFQN
-887 YKRPTLTIHKVDING
+887 YKRPTLTIHKVDVNG
-902 NALTGAIFEVKTKEG
+902 NALTGAIFEVKTKAG

-971 EITIENEK
+971 EISIENEK
-979 KPGLTIKKIDSV
+979 KPGLTIKKSDSV

-1000 FELWVSKDNTEDGTF
+1000 FELWVAKDNTEDGTY
-1015 QRLDQNFYYTD
+1015 QKLDQSFYYTD

-1057 SEQIIYVDNDK
+1057 SEQTIYVDSDK
-1068 GVQLIFENTP
+1068 AVELIFENTP
-1078 LSALVVWKYDS
+1078 LSALVVWKFDS

-1107 TSGTGGTVI
+1107 TSGSGGTVI

-1125 SFTVTG
+1125 SFTATG
-1131 LEAGTYVVEELA
+1131 LEAGTYIVEELS
-1143 SPNGHVIDTA
+1143 SPDGHVIDTA

-1175 KGSLLIKKIDS
+1175 KGALLVKKVDASNGKPI
-1186 ETHEPLSD
+1186 SD
-1194 VEFMVTTADGTVV
+1194 VEFMVTTSDGTVV

-1238 RAKTGYELD
+1238 RAKNGYVLD
-1247 DTPQTATIKAG
+1247 DTPQTVKIKAG
-1258 QTVTLEFRNTPQGCL
+1258 QTVTLEFR
-1273 LITKVDSVTRKPLSG
+1273 
-1288 VQFKI
+1288 
-1293 AGCNG
+1293 
-1298 CEYPAGTYTTDA
+1298 
-1310 NGQIKLSHIPS
+1310 
-1321 GCYSITETKA
+1321 
-1331 AEGYLLNGTA
+1331 
-1341 QTVKVESGSCKEVT
+1341 
-1355 IANEPL
+1355 
-1361 GGLVIKKM
+1361 
-1369 DSVTKEPL
+1369 
-1377 SEVIFKVTTTDGA
+1377 
-1390 VVGTSNGEFRT
+1390 
-1401 DENGYITIPDLEP
+1401 
-1414 GGYVVQE
+1414 
-1421 VKAKEGYLLDNTP
+1421 
-1434 KTIQIKDHQTYT
+1434 
-1446 LEFFNQPKGNL
+1446 NQPKGNL

-1462 DSVTKAPLEGVEF
+1462 DSVTKAPLEGIEF

-1554 GGVEII
+1554 GGVEIV
-1560 KVDEADKTERLAN
+1560 KVDEADRTERLAN

-1604 AYYAVEIEAPEGYKL
+1604 AFYAVEVEAPEGYKL
-1619 DDTPHYFEV
+1619 DSTPHYFEV

-1656 KGIYGVTFLLYDAS
+1656 KGIYGVTFLLYDAG

-1677 TSDNQGYVYIEN
+1677 TSDNRGYVYIEN

-1760 FEIYDKAGNVVDTI
+1760 FEVYDKAGNVVDTI

-1831 TGVAIKKT
+1831 TGVSIKKT

-1844 MPNQPIQYT
+1844 MPNQPIRYT

-1875 GQVSLS
+1875 GQVRLS

-1953 ETAYIHGNVVGG
+1953 ETAYIHGNVVNG

-1973 NVADVGG
+1973 NVADLGG

>member
-1 MKRLLSL
+1 MTRRL
-8 FLALVL
+8 LALVL
-14 TLGVLPAGTLA
+14 CIATLLSLCTGFASA
-25 ASSEEEALGEI
+25 ANTVEDALGEVD
-36 SIYNGD
+36 IYNGG
-42 YELGYLSINGVVR
+42 YELAYLSINGRVR
-55 KQKYTYYN
+55 AQKYTYYN
-63 YQGADGSTKE
+63 YINAAGQQKE
-73 IPAYCVNPDQYG
+73 IPAYCVNPNTVG
-85 VPQTVGP
+85 VPQTVGV
-92 GQSIKYLAD
+92 GESISYLAE
-101 EKTSDPKIVSIVF
+101 EKASDPKVMGIIA
-114 NGYPHKTLEELGLD
+114 NGYPTRGLAELNLE

-136 TKMALWCY
+136 TKMALWFY
-144 IIPGWDINN
+144 LLSNWNINN
-153 LKTAPGLS
+153 LKVNPSLS
-161 GTELTIA
+161 GVELTRA
-168 NQILA
+168 QKILA
-173 AAKLIYQRGMQYYQ
+173 AAKDIYARG
-187 TYATEPRLTAVPDQ
+187 TAWTETLSPSVTCTPDRDTAYAVTV
-201 EEAYPVSI
+201 
-209 DGKACLQQ
+209 DGKQYKQQ
-217 IFTVESTTWVN
+217 VFTFWSKTWVCDYTVN
-228 GLKIGVEFADPAGV
+228 VGFTDPASV
-242 PAGTQIVDM
+242 PEGTRIVDL
-251 DNNPVTELT
+251 NNQDITTITTEGT
-260 VAGNGGVYAAG
+260 GDGYAGQ
-271 FKVLYPADRV
+271 FKVLYPADSIQG
-281 EGQSGSVSLRLN
+281 ETGSVQL
-293 ADLYHYVAF
+293 
-302 YATCAQKDQYGNL
+302 
-315 QNYICDTASTRPMEL
+315 
-330 TAVSKYTDTP
+330 
-340 DEGGP
+340 
-345 DEPEEPEEPGLKII
+345 
-359 KLETGTET
+359 
-367 PLAGAVFS
+367 
-375 VTGPDGSPVGSFST
+375 SFST
-389 NSNGIIEI
+389 NVYKYAVFYAVCQETDTYGTLQNYVVDTDPTVTMNLSAYSNYADSPDDEPDGTGLRILKYEAGTEI
-397 PLTQAGLYTVTE
+397 PLSGARFEVIGPDGDSIGTFATDGNGEIFIPLLKTGNYTVIEREAPLHYLISKEPTQNVTVVYD
-409 EIPPE
+409 EI
-414 YHLLPD
+414 
-420 KRTQQV
+420 
-426 MAKEGEV
+426 
-433 AEVTFWN
+433 AEVTYFN
-440 APYGELRVEKIDAA
+440 EPYGNLRIEKKSNTGMNLPGA
-454 TGDHLAGAKIQIKH
+454 TITIEH
-468 IESGATY
+468 IESG
-475 TGTTEAGGSVTF
+475 
-487 TKLKPGAY
+487 
-495 EIVELSA
+495 
-502 PEGWQKDPQTYTTTV
+502 QTYTTTTNSAGCAIFTEIKPGAYRVQEKAAPVGWKLDDTIYTTTV
-517 VSGDTVSYAL
+517 VAGETTTL
-527 KNQANPGLKILK
+527 PIINEELPGLRIIK
-539 YDRKTYE
+539 YDRKNY
-546 VLSGVTFEIFRDSVS
+546 LAMPGVTFEVFRDEVS
-561 LGRFQTDAMGEI
+561 LGKFHTDEFGEI
-573 FLPDLQPGTYRAV
+573 LLTNLEPGTYRAV
-586 EVDTGSDGHIL
+586 EVDTGNDGYIL
-597 DTIPQEVEL
+597 DTTPQSVEL
-606 KAGDGIKELVFFND
+606 EAGDGIKELTFFND
-620 VKPGLKLVKIDSADP
+620 MKPGMTLIKVDSSDP

-656 EFTTDQNGEIDLS
+656 EFTTDENGEIDLS
-669 KLPAGAYVVTEKSC
+669 HLPAGAYVVTEKSC
-683 NGYVIDSAQ
+683 PGYIIDEAQ

-713 SLRLVKTSADGTPL
+713 SFQLIKLSADGSRL
-727 AGVSFRI
+727 AGVTFRI

-747 TNAQG
+747 TNSQG
-752 EILISDLEPGVYSVK
+752 EILIADLEPGVYSVK

-772 ADHILEPT
+772 ADHILDPT
-780 EHHVELFPGRTSTIT
+780 EYHVELFPGQTSTIT
-795 LQNDKRPNLTIRK
+795 IQNDKRPDLTIRK

-815 PISGVTFTLNYGDG
+815 PISGVTFTLNYADG

-902 NALTGAIFEVKTKEG
+902 NALTGAIFEVKTKAG

-933 ENIHLE
+933 ENIHLD

-971 EITIENEK
+971 EISIENEK

-1000 FELWVSKDNTEDGTF
+1000 FELWVAKDNTEDGTY
-1015 QRLDQNFYYTD
+1015 QKLDQNFYYTD

-1057 SEQIIYVDNDK
+1057 SEQTIYVDNDK
-1068 GVQLIFENTP
+1068 AVELIFENTP
-1078 LSALVVWKYDS
+1078 LGALVVWKFDS

-1131 LEAGTYVVEELA
+1131 LEGGTYVVEELA

-1207 GDANGKFVTDSAGTI
+1207 GDTNGKFVTDSAGTI
-1222 LIEGIDPGTT
+1222 LVEGIDPGTT

-1258 QTVTLEFRNTPQGCL
+1258 QTVTLEFRNAPQGCL

-1293 AGCNG
+1293 AGYNG

-1331 AEGYLLNGTA
+1331 AAGYLLNGTA

-1377 SEVIFKVTTTDGA
+1377 SEVTFKVTTTDGA

-1421 VKAKEGYLLDNTP
+1421 VKAKDGYLLDNTP
-1434 KTIQIKDHQTYT
+1434 KTIEIKDHQTYT

-1573 ATFEIRKMDDA
+1573 ATFEIRQMNDA
-1584 LVDTVTTDKNGRVF
+1584 LVDTVTTDKYGRVF
-1598 LSLEDG
+1598 LALEDG

-1628 KDGKTSKLT
+1628 VDGKTSKLT

-1656 KGIYGVTFLLYDAS
+1656 KGIYGVTFLLYDAN

-1760 FEIYDKAGNVVDTI
+1760 FEVYDKAGNVVDTI

-1801 YYAINPTV
+1801 YYSINPTV

-1831 TGVAIKKT
+1831 TGVSIKKT

-1844 MPNQPIQYT
+1844 MPNQPIRYT

-1875 GQVSLS
+1875 GQVQLS

-1953 ETAYIHGNVVGG
+1953 ETAYIHGNVVNG

>member
-1 MKRLLSL
+1 MTRRL
-8 FLALVL
+8 LALVL
-14 TLGVLPAGTLA
+14 CIATLLSLCTGFASA
-25 ASSEEEALGEI
+25 ANTVEDALGEVD
-36 SIYNGD
+36 IYNGG
-42 YELGYLSINGVVR
+42 YELAYLSINGRVQS
-55 KQKYTYYN
+55 QKYTYYN
-63 YQGADGSTKE
+63 YINAAGQQKE
-73 IPAYCVNPDQYG
+73 IPAYCVNPNLYG
-85 VPQTVGP
+85 VPQTVGV
-92 GQSIKYLAD
+92 GESISYLAE
-101 EKTSDPKIVSIVF
+101 EKTSDPKVMGIIA
-114 NGYPHKTLEELGLD
+114 NGYPTRGLAELKLD

-144 IIPGWDINN
+144 LISDWNINN
-153 LKTAPGLS
+153 LKINPSLS
-161 GTELTIA
+161 GDELTRA
-168 NQILA
+168 QKILA
-173 AAKLIYQRGMQYYQ
+173 ATKDIYTRG
-187 TYATEPRLTAVPDQ
+187 TSWTETLSPSITCTPDRDTAYAVTV
-201 EEAYPVSI
+201 
-209 DGKACLQQ
+209 DGKQYKQQ
-217 IFTVESTTWVN
+217 IFTFWSKTWVCN
-228 GLKIGVEFADPAGV
+228 YTVNVDFTDPDSV
-242 PAGTQIVDM
+242 PEGTRIVDL
-251 DNNPVTELT
+251 NNRDITT
-260 VAGNGGVYAAG
+260 ITTKDTGDGFSGQ
-271 FKVLYPADRV
+271 FKVLYPAESIQDKT
-281 EGQSGSVSLRLN
+281 GSVQLSFSTDVYKY
-293 ADLYHYVAF
+293 AVF
-302 YATCAQKDQYGNL
+302 YAVCQEKDTYGNL
-315 QNYICDTASTRPMEL
+315 QNYMVDTDPTTTMDLSVYSYYADNPE
-330 TAVSKYTDTP
+330 DEP
-340 DEGGP
+340 DET
-345 DEPEEPEEPGLKII
+345 GLRILKY
-359 KLETGTET
+359 ETGTEL
-367 PLAGAVFS
+367 PLSGARFEVI
-375 VTGPDGSPVGSFST
+375 GPDGDSIGTFVTDG
-389 NSNGIIEI
+389 NGEIFI
-397 PLTQAGLYTVTE
+397 PLLKTGNYTVIEREAPQHYLISKEPAQNVTVVYD
-409 EIPPE
+409 EI
-414 YHLLPD
+414 
-420 KRTQQV
+420 
-426 MAKEGEV
+426 
-433 AEVTFWN
+433 AEVTYFN
-440 APYGELRVEKIDAA
+440 DSYGSLRIEKKSN
-454 TGDHLAGAKIQIKH
+454 TGMNLPGAVITIEH
-468 IESGATY
+468 IESGQTY
-475 TGTTEAGGSVTF
+475 TATTTSAGCAIF
-487 TKLKPGAY
+487 TEIKPGAY
-495 EIVELSA
+495 RVQETTAPVGWEL
-502 PEGWQKDPQTYTTTV
+502 DDTIYTTTV
-517 VSGDTVSYAL
+517 VAGETTTL
-527 KNQANPGLKILK
+527 PIINKELPGLRIIK
-539 YDRKTYE
+539 YDRKNY
-546 VLSGVTFEIFRDSVS
+546 VAMPGVTFEVFRDEVS
-561 LGRFQTDAMGEI
+561 LGKFRTDAFGEI
-573 FLPDLQPGTYRAV
+573 LLTDLEPGTYRAV
-586 EVDTGSDGHIL
+586 EVDTGNDGYIL
-597 DTIPQEVEL
+597 DTTPQSVEL
-606 KAGDGIKELVFFND
+606 EAGDGIKELTFFND
-620 VKPGLKLVKIDSADP
+620 MKPGMRLIKVDSADP

-656 EFTTDQNGEIDLS
+656 EFTTDENGEIDLS
-669 KLPAGAYVVTEKSC
+669 HLPAGAYVVTEKSC
-683 NGYVIDSAQ
+683 PGYIIDEAQ

-713 SLRLVKTSADGTPL
+713 SFQLIKLSADGSRL

-752 EILISDLEPGVYSVK
+752 EILVADLEPGVYSVK

-772 ADHILEPT
+772 ADHILDPT
-780 EHHVELFPGRTSTIT
+780 EYHVELFPGQTSTIT
-795 LQNDKRPNLTIRK
+795 IQNDKRPDLTIRK

-815 PISGVTFTLNYGDG
+815 PISGVTFTLNYADG

-887 YKRPTLTIHKVDING
+887 YKRPTLTIHKVDVNG
-902 NALTGAIFEVKTKEG
+902 NALTGAIFEVKTKAG

-971 EITIENEK
+971 EISIENEK
-979 KPGLTIKKIDSV
+979 KPGLTIKKSDSV

-1000 FELWVSKDNTEDGTF
+1000 FELWVAKDNTEDGTY
-1015 QRLDQNFYYTD
+1015 QKLDQSFYYTD

-1057 SEQIIYVDNDK
+1057 SEQTIYVDSDK
-1068 GVQLIFENTP
+1068 AVELIFENTP
-1078 LSALVVWKYDS
+1078 LSALVVWKFDS

-1107 TSGTGGTVI
+1107 TSGSGGTVI

-1125 SFTVTG
+1125 SFTATG
-1131 LEAGTYVVEELA
+1131 LEAGTYIVEELS
-1143 SPNGHVIDTA
+1143 SPDGHVIDTA

-1175 KGSLLIKKIDS
+1175 KGALLVKKVDASNGKPI
-1186 ETHEPLSD
+1186 SD
-1194 VEFMVTTADGTVV
+1194 VEFMVTTSDGTVV

-1238 RAKTGYELD
+1238 RAKNGYVLD
-1247 DTPQTATIKAG
+1247 DTPQTVKIKAG
-1258 QTVTLEFRNTPQGCL
+1258 QTVTLEFR
-1273 LITKVDSVTRKPLSG
+1273 
-1288 VQFKI
+1288 
-1293 AGCNG
+1293 
-1298 CEYPAGTYTTDA
+1298 
-1310 NGQIKLSHIPS
+1310 
-1321 GCYSITETKA
+1321 
-1331 AEGYLLNGTA
+1331 
-1341 QTVKVESGSCKEVT
+1341 
-1355 IANEPL
+1355 
-1361 GGLVIKKM
+1361 
-1369 DSVTKEPL
+1369 
-1377 SEVIFKVTTTDGA
+1377 
-1390 VVGTSNGEFRT
+1390 
-1401 DENGYITIPDLEP
+1401 
-1414 GGYVVQE
+1414 
-1421 VKAKEGYLLDNTP
+1421 
-1434 KTIQIKDHQTYT
+1434 
-1446 LEFFNQPKGNL
+1446 NQPKGNL

-1462 DSVTKAPLEGVEF
+1462 DSVTKAPLEGIEF

-1554 GGVEII
+1554 GGVEIV
-1560 KVDEADKTERLAN
+1560 KVDEADRTERLAN

-1604 AYYAVEIEAPEGYKL
+1604 AFYAVEVEAPEGYKL
-1619 DDTPHYFEV
+1619 DSTPHYFEV

-1656 KGIYGVTFLLYDAS
+1656 KGIYGVTFLLYDAG

-1677 TSDNQGYVYIEN
+1677 TSDNRGYVYIEN

-1751 AGTLLEGAV
+1751 AGTLLKGAV
-1760 FEIYDKAGNVVDTI
+1760 FEIYDKAGDVVDTI

-1789 GRYTIREVQAPD
+1789 GRYTIREIKAPN
-1801 YYAINPTV
+1801 YYSINPTV
-1809 LTAYLDY
+1809 LTAYLDH

-1831 TGVAIKKT
+1831 TGVSIKKT
-1839 GYAEV
+1839 GYGEV
-1844 MPNQPIQYT
+1844 MPNQPIRYT

-1875 GQVSLS
+1875 AQVRLS

-1953 ETAYIHGNVVGG
+1953 ETAYIYGNVVGG

>member
-1 MKRLLSL
+1 MTRRL
-8 FLALVL
+8 LALVL
-14 TLGVLPAGTLA
+14 CIATLLSLCTGFASA
-25 ASSEEEALGEI
+25 ANTVEDALGEVD
-36 SIYNGD
+36 IYNGG
-42 YELGYLSINGVVR
+42 YELAYLSINGRVQS
-55 KQKYTYYN
+55 QKYTYYN
-63 YQGADGSTKE
+63 YINAAGQQKE
-73 IPAYCVNPDQYG
+73 IPAYCVNPNLYG
-85 VPQTVGP
+85 VPQTVGV
-92 GQSIKYLAD
+92 GESISYLAE
-101 EKTSDPKIVSIVF
+101 EKTSDPKVMGIIA
-114 NGYPHKTLEELGLD
+114 NGYPTRGLAELKLD

-144 IIPGWDINN
+144 LISDWNINN
-153 LKTAPGLS
+153 LKINPSLS
-161 GTELTIA
+161 GDELTRA
-168 NQILA
+168 QKILA
-173 AAKLIYQRGMQYYQ
+173 ATKDIYTRG
-187 TYATEPRLTAVPDQ
+187 TSWTETLSPSITCTPDRDTAYAVTV
-201 EEAYPVSI
+201 
-209 DGKACLQQ
+209 DGKQYKQQ
-217 IFTVESTTWVN
+217 IFTFWSKTWVCN
-228 GLKIGVEFADPAGV
+228 YTVNVDFTDPDSV
-242 PAGTQIVDM
+242 PEGTRIVDL
-251 DNNPVTELT
+251 NNRDITT
-260 VAGNGGVYAAG
+260 ITTKDTGDGFSGQ
-271 FKVLYPADRV
+271 FKVLYPAESIQDKT
-281 EGQSGSVSLRLN
+281 GSVQLSFSTDVYKY
-293 ADLYHYVAF
+293 AVF
-302 YATCAQKDQYGNL
+302 YAVCQEKNTYGNL
-315 QNYICDTASTRPMEL
+315 QNYMVDTDPTTTMDLSVYSYYADNPE
-330 TAVSKYTDTP
+330 DEP
-340 DEGGP
+340 DET
-345 DEPEEPEEPGLKII
+345 GLRILKY
-359 KLETGTET
+359 ETGTEL
-367 PLAGAVFS
+367 PLSGARFEVI
-375 VTGPDGSPVGSFST
+375 GPDGDSIGTFVTDG
-389 NSNGIIEI
+389 NGEIFI
-397 PLTQAGLYTVTE
+397 PLLKTGNYTVIEREAPQHYLISKEPAQNVTVVYD
-409 EIPPE
+409 EI
-414 YHLLPD
+414 
-420 KRTQQV
+420 
-426 MAKEGEV
+426 
-433 AEVTFWN
+433 AEVTYFN
-440 APYGELRVEKIDAA
+440 DSYGSLRIEKKSN
-454 TGDHLAGAKIQIKH
+454 TGMNLPGAVITIEH
-468 IESGATY
+468 IESGQTY
-475 TGTTEAGGSVTF
+475 TATTNSAGCAIF
-487 TKLKPGAY
+487 TEIKPGAY
-495 EIVELSA
+495 RVQETTAPVGWEL
-502 PEGWQKDPQTYTTTV
+502 DDTIYTTTV
-517 VSGDTVSYAL
+517 VAGETTTL
-527 KNQANPGLKILK
+527 PIINKELPGLRIIK
-539 YDRKTYE
+539 YDRKNY
-546 VLSGVTFEIFRDSVS
+546 VAMPGVTFEVFRDEVS
-561 LGRFQTDAMGEI
+561 LGKFRTDAFGEI
-573 FLPDLQPGTYRAV
+573 LLTDLEPGTYRAV
-586 EVDTGSDGHIL
+586 EVDTGNDGYIL
-597 DTIPQEVEL
+597 DTTPQSVEL
-606 KAGDGIKELVFFND
+606 EAGDGIKELTFFND
-620 VKPGLKLVKIDSADP
+620 MKPGMRLIKVDSADP

-656 EFTTDQNGEIDLS
+656 EFTTDENGEIDLS
-669 KLPAGAYVVTEKSC
+669 HLPAGAYVVTEKSC
-683 NGYVIDSAQ
+683 PGYIIDEAQ

-713 SLRLVKTSADGTPL
+713 SFQLIKLSADGSRL

-752 EILISDLEPGVYSVK
+752 EILVADLEPGVYSVK

-772 ADHILEPT
+772 ADHILDPT
-780 EHHVELFPGRTSTIT
+780 EYHVELFPGQTSTIT
-795 LQNDKRPNLTIRK
+795 IQNDKRPDLTIRK

-815 PISGVTFTLNYGDG
+815 PISGVTFTLNYADG

-887 YKRPTLTIHKVDING
+887 YKRPTLTIHKVDVNG
-902 NALTGAIFEVKTKEG
+902 NALTGAIFEVKTKAG

-956 DSTPHEVYLRPGKTT
+956 DSTPHEFFLHDTTTT
-971 EITIENEK
+971 EISIENEK
-979 KPGLTIKKIDSV
+979 KPGLTIKKSDSV

-1000 FELWVSKDNTEDGTF
+1000 FELWVAKDNTEDGTY
-1015 QRLDQNFYYTD
+1015 QKLDQSFYYTD

-1057 SEQIIYVDNDK
+1057 SEQTIYVDSDK
-1068 GVQLIFENTP
+1068 AVELIFENTP
-1078 LSALVVWKYDS
+1078 LSALVVWKFDS

-1107 TSGTGGTVI
+1107 TSGSGGTVI

-1125 SFTVTG
+1125 SFTATG
-1131 LEAGTYVVEELA
+1131 LEAGTYIVEELS
-1143 SPNGHVIDTA
+1143 SPDGHVIDTA

-1175 KGSLLIKKIDS
+1175 KGALLVKKVDASNGKPI
-1186 ETHEPLSD
+1186 SD
-1194 VEFMVTTADGTVV
+1194 VEFMVTTSDGTVV

-1238 RAKTGYELD
+1238 RAKNGYVLD
-1247 DTPQTATIKAG
+1247 DTPQTVKIKAG
-1258 QTVTLEFRNTPQGCL
+1258 QTVTLEFR
-1273 LITKVDSVTRKPLSG
+1273 
-1288 VQFKI
+1288 
-1293 AGCNG
+1293 
-1298 CEYPAGTYTTDA
+1298 
-1310 NGQIKLSHIPS
+1310 
-1321 GCYSITETKA
+1321 
-1331 AEGYLLNGTA
+1331 
-1341 QTVKVESGSCKEVT
+1341 
-1355 IANEPL
+1355 
-1361 GGLVIKKM
+1361 
-1369 DSVTKEPL
+1369 
-1377 SEVIFKVTTTDGA
+1377 
-1390 VVGTSNGEFRT
+1390 
-1401 DENGYITIPDLEP
+1401 
-1414 GGYVVQE
+1414 
-1421 VKAKEGYLLDNTP
+1421 
-1434 KTIQIKDHQTYT
+1434 
-1446 LEFFNQPKGNL
+1446 NQPKGNL

-1462 DSVTKAPLEGVEF
+1462 DSVTKAPLEGIEF

-1554 GGVEII
+1554 GGVEIV
-1560 KVDEADKTERLAN
+1560 KVDEADRTERLAN

-1604 AYYAVEIEAPEGYKL
+1604 AFYAVEVEAPEGYKL
-1619 DDTPHYFEV
+1619 DSTPHYFEV

-1656 KGIYGVTFLLYDAS
+1656 KGIYGVTFLLYDAG

-1677 TSDNQGYVYIEN
+1677 TSDNRGYVYIEN

-1751 AGTLLEGAV
+1751 AGTLLKGAV
-1760 FEIYDKAGNVVDTI
+1760 FEIYDKAGDVVDTI

-1789 GRYTIREVQAPD
+1789 GRYTIREIKAPN
-1801 YYAINPTV
+1801 YYSINPTV
-1809 LTAYLDY
+1809 LTAYLDH

-1831 TGVAIKKT
+1831 TGVSIKKT
-1839 GYAEV
+1839 GYGEV
-1844 MPNQPIQYT
+1844 MPNQPIRYT

-1875 GQVSLS
+1875 AQVRLS

-1953 ETAYIHGNVVGG
+1953 ETAYIYGNVVGG

>member
-1 MKRLLSL
+1 MTRRL
-8 FLALVL
+8 LALVL
-14 TLGVLPAGTLA
+14 CIATLLSLCTGFASA
-25 ASSEEEALGEI
+25 ANTVEDALGEVD
-36 SIYNGD
+36 IYNGG
-42 YELGYLSINGVVR
+42 YELAYLSINGRVQS
-55 KQKYTYYN
+55 QKYTYYN
-63 YQGADGSTKE
+63 YINAAGQQKE
-73 IPAYCVNPDQYG
+73 IPAYCVNPNLYG
-85 VPQTVGP
+85 VPQTVGV
-92 GQSIKYLAD
+92 GESISYLAE
-101 EKTSDPKIVSIVF
+101 EKTSDPKVMGIIA
-114 NGYPHKTLEELGLD
+114 NGYPTRGLAELKLD

-144 IIPGWDINN
+144 LISDWNINN
-153 LKTAPGLS
+153 LKINPSLS
-161 GTELTIA
+161 GDELTRA
-168 NQILA
+168 QKILA
-173 AAKLIYQRGMQYYQ
+173 ATKDIYTRG
-187 TYATEPRLTAVPDQ
+187 TSWTETLSPSITCTPDRDTAYAVTV
-201 EEAYPVSI
+201 
-209 DGKACLQQ
+209 DGKQYKQQ
-217 IFTVESTTWVN
+217 IFTFWSKTWVCN
-228 GLKIGVEFADPAGV
+228 YTVNVDFTDPDSV
-242 PAGTQIVDM
+242 PEGTRIVDL
-251 DNNPVTELT
+251 NNRDITT
-260 VAGNGGVYAAG
+260 ITTKDTGDGFSGQ
-271 FKVLYPADRV
+271 FKVLYPAESIQDKT
-281 EGQSGSVSLRLN
+281 GSVQLSFSTDVYKY
-293 ADLYHYVAF
+293 AVF
-302 YATCAQKDQYGNL
+302 YAVCQEKNTYGNL
-315 QNYICDTASTRPMEL
+315 QNYMVDTDPTTTMDLSVYSYYADNPE
-330 TAVSKYTDTP
+330 DEP
-340 DEGGP
+340 DET
-345 DEPEEPEEPGLKII
+345 GLRILKY
-359 KLETGTET
+359 ETGTEL
-367 PLAGAVFS
+367 PLSGARFEVI
-375 VTGPDGSPVGSFST
+375 GPDGDSIGTFVTDG
-389 NSNGIIEI
+389 NGEIFI
-397 PLTQAGLYTVTE
+397 PLLKTGNYTVIEREAPQHYLISKEPAQNVTVVYD
-409 EIPPE
+409 EI
-414 YHLLPD
+414 
-420 KRTQQV
+420 
-426 MAKEGEV
+426 
-433 AEVTFWN
+433 AEVTYFN
-440 APYGELRVEKIDAA
+440 DSYGSLRIEKKSN
-454 TGDHLAGAKIQIKH
+454 TGMNLPGAVITIEH
-468 IESGATY
+468 IESGQTY
-475 TGTTEAGGSVTF
+475 TATTNSAGCAIF
-487 TKLKPGAY
+487 TEIKPGAY
-495 EIVELSA
+495 RVQETTAPVGWEL
-502 PEGWQKDPQTYTTTV
+502 DDTIYTTTV
-517 VSGDTVSYAL
+517 VAGETTTL
-527 KNQANPGLKILK
+527 PIINKELPGLRIIK
-539 YDRKTYE
+539 YDRKNY
-546 VLSGVTFEIFRDSVS
+546 VAMPGVTFEVFRDEVS
-561 LGRFQTDAMGEI
+561 LGKFRTDAFGEI
-573 FLPDLQPGTYRAV
+573 LLTDLEPGTYRAV
-586 EVDTGSDGHIL
+586 EVDTGNDGYIL
-597 DTIPQEVEL
+597 DTTPQSVEL
-606 KAGDGIKELVFFND
+606 EAGDGIKELTFFND
-620 VKPGLKLVKIDSADP
+620 MKPGMRLIKVDSADP

-656 EFTTDQNGEIDLS
+656 EFTTDENGEIDLS
-669 KLPAGAYVVTEKSC
+669 HLPAGAYVVTEKSC
-683 NGYVIDSAQ
+683 PGYIIDEAQ

-706 FTNSIKP
+706 FTHSIKP
-713 SLRLVKTSADGTPL
+713 SFQLIKLSADGSRL

-752 EILISDLEPGVYSVK
+752 EILVADLEPGVYSVK

-772 ADHILEPT
+772 ADHILDPT
-780 EHHVELFPGRTSTIT
+780 EYHVELFPGQTSTIT
-795 LQNDKRPNLTIRK
+795 IQNDKRPDLTIRK

-815 PISGVTFTLNYGDG
+815 PISGVTFTLNYADG

-887 YKRPTLTIHKVDING
+887 YKRPTLTIHKVDVNG
-902 NALTGAIFEVKTKEG
+902 NALTGAIFEVKTKAG

-971 EITIENEK
+971 EISIENEK
-979 KPGLTIKKIDSV
+979 KPGLTIKKSDSV

-1000 FELWVSKDNTEDGTF
+1000 FELWVAKDNTEDGTY
-1015 QRLDQNFYYTD
+1015 QKLDQSFYYTD

-1057 SEQIIYVDNDK
+1057 SEQTIYVDSDK
-1068 GVQLIFENTP
+1068 AVELIFENTP
-1078 LSALVVWKYDS
+1078 LSALVVWKFDS

-1107 TSGTGGTVI
+1107 TSGSGGTVI

-1125 SFTVTG
+1125 SFTATG
-1131 LEAGTYVVEELA
+1131 LEAGTYIVEELS
-1143 SPNGHVIDTA
+1143 SPDGHVIDTA

-1175 KGSLLIKKIDS
+1175 KGALLVKKVDASNGKPI
-1186 ETHEPLSD
+1186 SD
-1194 VEFMVTTADGTVV
+1194 VEFMVTTSDGTVV

-1238 RAKTGYELD
+1238 RAKNGYVLD
-1247 DTPQTATIKAG
+1247 DTPQTVKIKAG
-1258 QTVTLEFRNTPQGCL
+1258 QTVTLEFR
-1273 LITKVDSVTRKPLSG
+1273 
-1288 VQFKI
+1288 
-1293 AGCNG
+1293 
-1298 CEYPAGTYTTDA
+1298 
-1310 NGQIKLSHIPS
+1310 
-1321 GCYSITETKA
+1321 
-1331 AEGYLLNGTA
+1331 
-1341 QTVKVESGSCKEVT
+1341 
-1355 IANEPL
+1355 
-1361 GGLVIKKM
+1361 
-1369 DSVTKEPL
+1369 
-1377 SEVIFKVTTTDGA
+1377 
-1390 VVGTSNGEFRT
+1390 
-1401 DENGYITIPDLEP
+1401 
-1414 GGYVVQE
+1414 
-1421 VKAKEGYLLDNTP
+1421 
-1434 KTIQIKDHQTYT
+1434 
-1446 LEFFNQPKGNL
+1446 NQPKGNL

-1462 DSVTKAPLEGVEF
+1462 DSVTKAPLEGIEF

-1554 GGVEII
+1554 GGVEIV
-1560 KVDEADKTERLAN
+1560 KVDEADRTERLAN

-1604 AYYAVEIEAPEGYKL
+1604 AFYAVEVEAPEGYKL
-1619 DDTPHYFEV
+1619 DSTPHYFEV

-1656 KGIYGVTFLLYDAS
+1656 KGIYGVTFLLYDAG

-1677 TSDNQGYVYIEN
+1677 TSDNRGYVYIEN

-1751 AGTLLEGAV
+1751 AGTLLKGAV
-1760 FEIYDKAGNVVDTI
+1760 FEIYDKAGDVVDTI

-1789 GRYTIREVQAPD
+1789 GRYTIREIKAPN
-1801 YYAINPTV
+1801 YYSINPTV
-1809 LTAYLDY
+1809 LTAYLDH

-1831 TGVAIKKT
+1831 TGVSIKKT
-1839 GYAEV
+1839 GYGEV
-1844 MPNQPIQYT
+1844 MPNQPIRYT

-1875 GQVSLS
+1875 AQVRLS

-1953 ETAYIHGNVVGG
+1953 ETAYIYGNVVGG

>member
-1 MKRLLSL
+1 M
-8 FLALVL
+8 
-14 TLGVLPAGTLA
+14 
-25 ASSEEEALGEI
+25 
-36 SIYNGD
+36 
-42 YELGYLSINGVVR
+42 
-55 KQKYTYYN
+55 
-63 YQGADGSTKE
+63 
-73 IPAYCVNPDQYG
+73 
-85 VPQTVGP
+85 
-92 GQSIKYLAD
+92 
-101 EKTSDPKIVSIVF
+101 
-114 NGYPHKTLEELGLD
+114 
-128 NKYQAYYA
+128 
-136 TKMALWCY
+136 
-144 IIPGWDINN
+144 
-153 LKTAPGLS
+153 
-161 GTELTIA
+161 
-168 NQILA
+168 
-173 AAKLIYQRGMQYYQ
+173 
-187 TYATEPRLTAVPDQ
+187 
-201 EEAYPVSI
+201 
-209 DGKACLQQ
+209 
-217 IFTVESTTWVN
+217 
-228 GLKIGVEFADPAGV
+228 
-242 PAGTQIVDM
+242 
-251 DNNPVTELT
+251 
-260 VAGNGGVYAAG
+260 
-271 FKVLYPADRV
+271 
-281 EGQSGSVSLRLN
+281 
-293 ADLYHYVAF
+293 
-302 YATCAQKDQYGNL
+302 
-315 QNYICDTASTRPMEL
+315 
-330 TAVSKYTDTP
+330 
-340 DEGGP
+340 
-345 DEPEEPEEPGLKII
+345 
-359 KLETGTET
+359 
-367 PLAGAVFS
+367 
-375 VTGPDGSPVGSFST
+375 
-389 NSNGIIEI
+389 
-397 PLTQAGLYTVTE
+397 
-409 EIPPE
+409 
-414 YHLLPD
+414 
-420 KRTQQV
+420 
-426 MAKEGEV
+426 
-433 AEVTFWN
+433 
-440 APYGELRVEKIDAA
+440 
-454 TGDHLAGAKIQIKH
+454 
-468 IESGATY
+468 
-475 TGTTEAGGSVTF
+475 
-487 TKLKPGAY
+487 
-495 EIVELSA
+495 
-502 PEGWQKDPQTYTTTV
+502 
-517 VSGDTVSYAL
+517 
-527 KNQANPGLKILK
+527 
-539 YDRKTYE
+539 
-546 VLSGVTFEIFRDSVS
+546 
-561 LGRFQTDAMGEI
+561 
-573 FLPDLQPGTYRAV
+573 
-586 EVDTGSDGHIL
+586 
-597 DTIPQEVEL
+597 
-606 KAGDGIKELVFFND
+606 
-620 VKPGLKLVKIDSADP
+620 
-635 SKVIPNAVFEIKSV
+635 
-649 AGDYGPE
+649 
-656 EFTTDQNGEIDLS
+656 
-669 KLPAGAYVVTEKSC
+669 
-683 NGYVIDSAQ
+683 
-692 RIIQLDPNEDAQFV
+692 
-706 FTNSIKP
+706 
-713 SLRLVKTSADGTPL
+713 
-727 AGVSFRI
+727 
-734 AKIED
+734 
-739 GSHYLDRT
+739 
-747 TNAQG
+747 
-752 EILISDLEPGVYSVK
+752 
-767 ETATV
+767 
-772 ADHILEPT
+772 
-780 EHHVELFPGRTSTIT
+780 
-795 LQNDKRPNLTIRK
+795 
-808 TDKDTGE
+808 
-815 PISGVTFTLNYGDG
+815 
-829 PTITTEPTGEDGTVT
+829 
-844 IENLLP
+844 
-850 GVYTVTEQ
+850 
-858 SVPEGYI
+858 
-865 LDTTPQQ
+865 
-872 VTLEPNRDATVQFQN
+872 
-887 YKRPTLTIHKVDING
+887 
-902 NALTGAIFEVKTKEG
+902 
-917 VKIGDFPVGP
+917 
-927 DGSITV
+927 
-933 ENIHLE
+933 
-939 EGYYIVTEIQAP
+939 
-951 DGYIL
+951 
-956 DSTPHEVYLRPGKTT
+956 
-971 EITIENEK
+971 
-979 KPGLTIKKIDSV
+979 
-991 TGNPLKGAK
+991 
-1000 FELWVSKDNTEDGTF
+1000 
-1015 QRLDQNFYYTD
+1015 
-1026 ENGEIYLD
+1026 
-1034 KLDTGWYK
+1034 
-1042 VVEVDP
+1042 VEVDP

-1057 SEQIIYVDNDK
+1057 SEQTIYVDNDK
-1068 GVQLIFENTP
+1068 AVELIFENTP
-1078 LSALVVWKYDS
+1078 LSALVVWKFDS

-1107 TSGTGGTVI
+1107 TSGSGGTVI

-1131 LEAGTYVVEELA
+1131 LEAGTYIVEELA

-1153 PQTVFISGKE
+1153 PQTVFVSGKE

-1258 QTVTLEFRNTPQGCL
+1258 QTVTLEFRNAPQGCL
-1273 LITKVDSVTRKPLSG
+1273 LITKVDSVTHKPLSG

-1331 AEGYLLNGTA
+1331 AAGYLLNGTA

-1369 DSVTKEPL
+1369 DSATKEPL

-1421 VKAKEGYLLDNTP
+1421 LKAKEGYLLDNTPKAIQIKDHQTYTLEFFNQPVGGLVIKKMDSVTKEPLSEVIFKVTTTDGAVVGTSNGEFRTDENGYISIPDLEPGGYVVQEVKTKDGYLLDNTP

-1498 TTDENGQ
+1498 TTDANGQ

-1560 KVDEADKTERLAN
+1560 KVDEVDKTERLAN

-1584 LVDTVTTDKNGRVF
+1584 LVDTVTTDKYGRVF
-1598 LSLEDG
+1598 LALEDG

-1656 KGIYGVTFLLYDAS
+1656 KGIYGVTFLLYDAG

-1760 FEIYDKAGNVVDTI
+1760 FEVYDKAGNVVDTI

-1801 YYAINPTV
+1801 YYSINPTV

-1831 TGVAIKKT
+1831 TGVSIKKT

-1844 MPNQPIQYT
+1844 MPNQPIRYT

-1875 GQVSLS
+1875 GQVQLS

-1953 ETAYIHGNVVGG
+1953 ETAYIHGNVVNG
-1965 LANGSSIV
+1965 LANGSSFV

>member
-1 MKRLLSL
+1 M
-8 FLALVL
+8 
-14 TLGVLPAGTLA
+14 
-25 ASSEEEALGEI
+25 
-36 SIYNGD
+36 
-42 YELGYLSINGVVR
+42 
-55 KQKYTYYN
+55 
-63 YQGADGSTKE
+63 
-73 IPAYCVNPDQYG
+73 
-85 VPQTVGP
+85 
-92 GQSIKYLAD
+92 
-101 EKTSDPKIVSIVF
+101 
-114 NGYPHKTLEELGLD
+114 
-128 NKYQAYYA
+128 
-136 TKMALWCY
+136 
-144 IIPGWDINN
+144 
-153 LKTAPGLS
+153 
-161 GTELTIA
+161 
-168 NQILA
+168 
-173 AAKLIYQRGMQYYQ
+173 
-187 TYATEPRLTAVPDQ
+187 
-201 EEAYPVSI
+201 
-209 DGKACLQQ
+209 
-217 IFTVESTTWVN
+217 
-228 GLKIGVEFADPAGV
+228 
-242 PAGTQIVDM
+242 
-251 DNNPVTELT
+251 
-260 VAGNGGVYAAG
+260 
-271 FKVLYPADRV
+271 
-281 EGQSGSVSLRLN
+281 
-293 ADLYHYVAF
+293 
-302 YATCAQKDQYGNL
+302 
-315 QNYICDTASTRPMEL
+315 
-330 TAVSKYTDTP
+330 
-340 DEGGP
+340 
-345 DEPEEPEEPGLKII
+345 
-359 KLETGTET
+359 
-367 PLAGAVFS
+367 
-375 VTGPDGSPVGSFST
+375 
-389 NSNGIIEI
+389 
-397 PLTQAGLYTVTE
+397 
-409 EIPPE
+409 
-414 YHLLPD
+414 
-420 KRTQQV
+420 
-426 MAKEGEV
+426 
-433 AEVTFWN
+433 
-440 APYGELRVEKIDAA
+440 
-454 TGDHLAGAKIQIKH
+454 
-468 IESGATY
+468 
-475 TGTTEAGGSVTF
+475 
-487 TKLKPGAY
+487 
-495 EIVELSA
+495 
-502 PEGWQKDPQTYTTTV
+502 
-517 VSGDTVSYAL
+517 
-527 KNQANPGLKILK
+527 
-539 YDRKTYE
+539 
-546 VLSGVTFEIFRDSVS
+546 
-561 LGRFQTDAMGEI
+561 
-573 FLPDLQPGTYRAV
+573 
-586 EVDTGSDGHIL
+586 
-597 DTIPQEVEL
+597 
-606 KAGDGIKELVFFND
+606 
-620 VKPGLKLVKIDSADP
+620 
-635 SKVIPNAVFEIKSV
+635 
-649 AGDYGPE
+649 
-656 EFTTDQNGEIDLS
+656 
-669 KLPAGAYVVTEKSC
+669 
-683 NGYVIDSAQ
+683 
-692 RIIQLDPNEDAQFV
+692 
-706 FTNSIKP
+706 
-713 SLRLVKTSADGTPL
+713 
-727 AGVSFRI
+727 
-734 AKIED
+734 
-739 GSHYLDRT
+739 
-747 TNAQG
+747 
-752 EILISDLEPGVYSVK
+752 
-767 ETATV
+767 
-772 ADHILEPT
+772 
-780 EHHVELFPGRTSTIT
+780 
-795 LQNDKRPNLTIRK
+795 
-808 TDKDTGE
+808 
-815 PISGVTFTLNYGDG
+815 
-829 PTITTEPTGEDGTVT
+829 T

-858 SVPEGYI
+858 SVPENYI

-902 NALTGAIFEVKTKEG
+902 NALTGAIFEVKTKAG

-933 ENIHLE
+933 ENIHLD

-971 EITIENEK
+971 EISIENEK

-1000 FELWVSKDNTEDGTF
+1000 FELWVAKDNTEDGTY
-1015 QRLDQNFYYTD
+1015 QKLEQNFYYTD

-1057 SEQIIYVDNDK
+1057 SEQTIYVDNDK
-1068 GVQLIFENTP
+1068 AVELIFENTP
-1078 LSALVVWKYDS
+1078 LSALVVWKFDS

-1107 TSGTGGTVI
+1107 TSGSGGTVI

-1131 LEAGTYVVEELA
+1131 LEAGTYIVEELA

-1153 PQTVFISGKE
+1153 PQTVFVSGKE

-1258 QTVTLEFRNTPQGCL
+1258 QTVTLEFRNAPQGCL
-1273 LITKVDSVTRKPLSG
+1273 LITKVDSVTHKPLSG

-1331 AEGYLLNGTA
+1331 AAGYLLNGTA

-1369 DSVTKEPL
+1369 DSATKEPL

-1421 VKAKEGYLLDNTP
+1421 LKAKEGYLLDNTPKAIQIKDHQTYTLEFFNQPVGGLVIKKMDSVTKEPLSEVIFKVTTTDGAVVGTSNGEFRTDENGYISIPDLEPGGYVVQEVKTKDGYLLDNTP

-1498 TTDENGQ
+1498 TTDANGQ

-1560 KVDEADKTERLAN
+1560 KVDEVDKTERLAN

-1584 LVDTVTTDKNGRVF
+1584 LVDTVTTDKYGRVF
-1598 LSLEDG
+1598 LALEDG

-1656 KGIYGVTFLLYDAS
+1656 KGIYGVTFLLYDAG

-1760 FEIYDKAGNVVDTI
+1760 FEVYDKAGNVVDTI

-1801 YYAINPTV
+1801 YYSINPTV

-1831 TGVAIKKT
+1831 TGVSIKKT

-1844 MPNQPIQYT
+1844 MPNQPIRYT

-1875 GQVSLS
+1875 GQVQLS

-1953 ETAYIHGNVVGG
+1953 ETAYIHGNVVNG
-1965 LANGSSIV
+1965 LANGSSFV

>member
-1 MKRLLSL
+1 MTRRL
-8 FLALVL
+8 LALVL
-14 TLGVLPAGTLA
+14 CIATLLSLCTGFASA
-25 ASSEEEALGEI
+25 ANTVEDALGEVD
-36 SIYNGD
+36 IYNGG
-42 YELGYLSINGVVR
+42 YELAYLSINGRVQS
-55 KQKYTYYN
+55 QKYTYYN
-63 YQGADGSTKE
+63 YINAAGQQKE
-73 IPAYCVNPDQYG
+73 IPAYCVNPNLYG
-85 VPQTVGP
+85 VPQTVGV
-92 GQSIKYLAD
+92 GESISYLAE
-101 EKTSDPKIVSIVF
+101 EKTSDPKVMGIIA
-114 NGYPHKTLEELGLD
+114 NGYPTRGLAELKLD

-144 IIPGWDINN
+144 LISDWNINN
-153 LKTAPGLS
+153 LKINPSLS
-161 GTELTIA
+161 GDELTRA
-168 NQILA
+168 QKILA
-173 AAKLIYQRGMQYYQ
+173 ATKDIYTRG
-187 TYATEPRLTAVPDQ
+187 TSWTETLSPSITCTPDRDTAYAVTV
-201 EEAYPVSI
+201 
-209 DGKACLQQ
+209 DGKQYKQQ
-217 IFTVESTTWVN
+217 IFTFWSKTWVCN
-228 GLKIGVEFADPAGV
+228 YTVNVDFTDPDSV
-242 PAGTQIVDM
+242 PEGTRIVDL
-251 DNNPVTELT
+251 NNRDITT
-260 VAGNGGVYAAG
+260 ITTKDTGDGFSGQ
-271 FKVLYPADRV
+271 FKVLYPAESIQDKT
-281 EGQSGSVSLRLN
+281 GSVQLSFSTDVYKY
-293 ADLYHYVAF
+293 AVF
-302 YATCAQKDQYGNL
+302 YAVCQEKDTYGNL
-315 QNYICDTASTRPMEL
+315 QNYMVDTDPTTTMDLSVYSYYADNPE
-330 TAVSKYTDTP
+330 DEP
-340 DEGGP
+340 DET
-345 DEPEEPEEPGLKII
+345 GLRILKY
-359 KLETGTET
+359 ETGTEL
-367 PLAGAVFS
+367 PLSGARFEVI
-375 VTGPDGSPVGSFST
+375 GPDGDSIGTFVTDG
-389 NSNGIIEI
+389 NGEIFI
-397 PLTQAGLYTVTE
+397 PLLKTGNYTVIEREAPQHYLISKEPAQNVTVVYD
-409 EIPPE
+409 EI
-414 YHLLPD
+414 
-420 KRTQQV
+420 
-426 MAKEGEV
+426 
-433 AEVTFWN
+433 AEVTYFN
-440 APYGELRVEKIDAA
+440 DSYGSLRIEKKSN
-454 TGDHLAGAKIQIKH
+454 TGMNLPGAVITIEH
-468 IESGATY
+468 IESGQTY
-475 TGTTEAGGSVTF
+475 TATTNSAGCAIF
-487 TKLKPGAY
+487 TEIKPGAY
-495 EIVELSA
+495 RVQETTAPVGWEL
-502 PEGWQKDPQTYTTTV
+502 DDTIYTTTV
-517 VSGDTVSYAL
+517 VAGETTTL
-527 KNQANPGLKILK
+527 PIINKELPGLRIIK
-539 YDRKTYE
+539 YDRKNY
-546 VLSGVTFEIFRDSVS
+546 VAMPGVTFEVFRDEVS
-561 LGRFQTDAMGEI
+561 LGKFRTDAFGEI
-573 FLPDLQPGTYRAV
+573 LLTDLEPGTYRAV
-586 EVDTGSDGHIL
+586 EVDTGNDGYIL
-597 DTIPQEVEL
+597 DTTPQSVEL
-606 KAGDGIKELVFFND
+606 EAGDGIKELTFFND
-620 VKPGLKLVKIDSADP
+620 MKPGMRLIKVDSADP

-656 EFTTDQNGEIDLS
+656 EFTTDENGEIDLS
-669 KLPAGAYVVTEKSC
+669 HLPAGAYVVTEKSC
-683 NGYVIDSAQ
+683 PGYIIDEAQ

-713 SLRLVKTSADGTPL
+713 SFQLIKLSADGSRL

-752 EILISDLEPGVYSVK
+752 EILVADLEPGVYSVK

-772 ADHILEPT
+772 ADHILDPT
-780 EHHVELFPGRTSTIT
+780 EYHVELFPGQTSTIT
-795 LQNDKRPNLTIRK
+795 IQNDKRPDLTIRK

-815 PISGVTFTLNYGDG
+815 PISGVTFTLNYADG

-887 YKRPTLTIHKVDING
+887 YKRPTLTIHKVDVNG
-902 NALTGAIFEVKTKEG
+902 NALTGAIFEVKTKAG

-971 EITIENEK
+971 EISIENEK
-979 KPGLTIKKIDSV
+979 KPGLTIKKSDSV

-1000 FELWVSKDNTEDGTF
+1000 FELWVAKDNTEDGTY
-1015 QRLDQNFYYTD
+1015 QKLDQSFYYTD

-1057 SEQIIYVDNDK
+1057 SEQTIYVDSDK
-1068 GVQLIFENTP
+1068 AVELIFENTP
-1078 LSALVVWKYDS
+1078 LSALVVWKFDS

-1107 TSGTGGTVI
+1107 TSGSGGTVI

-1125 SFTVTG
+1125 SFTATG
-1131 LEAGTYVVEELA
+1131 LEAGTYIVEELS
-1143 SPNGHVIDTA
+1143 SPDGHVIDTA

-1175 KGSLLIKKIDS
+1175 KGALLVKKVDASNGKPI
-1186 ETHEPLSD
+1186 SD
-1194 VEFMVTTADGTVV
+1194 VEFMVTTSDGTVV

-1238 RAKTGYELD
+1238 RAKNGYVLD
-1247 DTPQTATIKAG
+1247 DTPQTVKIKAG
-1258 QTVTLEFRNTPQGCL
+1258 QTVTLEFR
-1273 LITKVDSVTRKPLSG
+1273 
-1288 VQFKI
+1288 
-1293 AGCNG
+1293 
-1298 CEYPAGTYTTDA
+1298 
-1310 NGQIKLSHIPS
+1310 
-1321 GCYSITETKA
+1321 
-1331 AEGYLLNGTA
+1331 
-1341 QTVKVESGSCKEVT
+1341 
-1355 IANEPL
+1355 
-1361 GGLVIKKM
+1361 
-1369 DSVTKEPL
+1369 
-1377 SEVIFKVTTTDGA
+1377 
-1390 VVGTSNGEFRT
+1390 
-1401 DENGYITIPDLEP
+1401 
-1414 GGYVVQE
+1414 
-1421 VKAKEGYLLDNTP
+1421 
-1434 KTIQIKDHQTYT
+1434 
-1446 LEFFNQPKGNL
+1446 NQPKGNL

-1462 DSVTKAPLEGVEF
+1462 DSVTKAPLEGIEF

-1554 GGVEII
+1554 GGVEIV
-1560 KVDEADKTERLAN
+1560 KVDEADRTERLAN

-1604 AYYAVEIEAPEGYKL
+1604 AFYAVEVEAPEGYKL
-1619 DDTPHYFEV
+1619 DSTPHYFEV

-1656 KGIYGVTFLLYDAS
+1656 KGIYGVTFLLYDAG

-1677 TSDNQGYVYIEN
+1677 TSDNRGYVYIEN

-1760 FEIYDKAGNVVDTI
+1760 FEVYDKAGNVVDTI

-1831 TGVAIKKT
+1831 TGVSIKKT

-1844 MPNQPIQYT
+1844 MPNQPIRYT

-1875 GQVSLS
+1875 GQVRLS

-1953 ETAYIHGNVVGG
+1953 ETAYIHGNVVNG

-1973 NVADVGG
+1973 NVADIGG

>member
-1 MKRLLSL
+1 MTRRLLALLLCIATILSL
-8 FLALVL
+8 CTGFAS
-14 TLGVLPAGTLA
+14 A
-25 ASSEEEALGEI
+25 ANTVEDALGEVD
-36 SIYNGD
+36 IYNGGTK
-42 YELGYLSINGVVR
+42 LSYLSVNGRV
-55 KQKYTYYN
+55 QTLIYTYYN
-63 YQGADGSTKE
+63 YVNSKGETKE
-73 IPAYCVNPDQYG
+73 IPAYCVNPNIYG
-85 VPQTVGP
+85 VPQTVGV
-92 GQSIKYLAD
+92 GESIEYLAE
-101 EKTSDPKIVSIVF
+101 EKTSDPKIMGIIA
-114 NGYPHKTLEELGLD
+114 NGYPTRSLSELGLE
-128 NKYQAYYA
+128 NKYQGYYA
-136 TKMALWCY
+136 TKIALWCY
-144 IIPGWDINN
+144 LLSTWNINN
-153 LKTAPGLS
+153 VKINPSLS
-161 GTELTIA
+161 GVEL
-168 NQILA
+168 QRGQKILA
-173 AAKLIYQRGMQYYQ
+173 AAKDIYARG
-187 TYATEPRLTAVPDQ
+187 TSWTEILSPNVTCTPDRDTAYAVTV
-201 EEAYPVSI
+201 
-209 DGKACLQQ
+209 DGKQYKQQ
-217 IFTVESTTWVN
+217 VFTFWSKTWVCN
-228 GLKIGVEFADPAGV
+228 YSVQVGFTDPASV
-242 PAGTQIVDM
+242 PEGTRIVDL
-251 DNNPVTELT
+251 NNRDITTITTEGT
-260 VAGNGGVYAAG
+260 GDGYAGQ
-271 FKVLYPADRV
+271 FKVLYPV
-281 EGQSGSVSLRLN
+281 ESIEGETGSVQLSFSTDVYKY
-293 ADLYHYVAF
+293 AVF
-302 YATCAQKDQYGNL
+302 YAICQEKDTYGNL
-315 QNYICDTASTRPMEL
+315 QNYVVDTDPTVTMDLSTYSNYADNPDDNPDGTGLRIL
-330 TAVSKYTDTP
+330 KY
-340 DEGGP
+340 
-345 DEPEEPEEPGLKII
+345 
-359 KLETGTET
+359 ETGTEL
-367 PLAGAVFS
+367 PLAGARFEVI
-375 VTGPDGSPVGSFST
+375 GPDGDSIGSFVT
-389 NSNGIIEI
+389 DGNGEIFI
-397 PLTQAGLYTVTE
+397 PLLKTGNYTVIEREAPQHYLISKEPAQNVTVVYD
-409 EIPPE
+409 EI
-414 YHLLPD
+414 
-420 KRTQQV
+420 
-426 MAKEGEV
+426 
-433 AEVTFWN
+433 AEVTYFN
-440 APYGELRVEKIDAA
+440 DPYGSLRIEKKSN
-454 TGDHLAGAKIQIKH
+454 TGMNLPGAVITIEH
-468 IESGATY
+468 IESGQTY
-475 TGTTEAGGSVTF
+475 TATTNSAGCAIF
-487 TKLKPGAY
+487 TEIKPGAY
-495 EIVELSA
+495 RVQETTA
-502 PEGWQKDPQTYTTTV
+502 PVGWKLDDTIYTTTV
-517 VSGDTVSYAL
+517 VAGETTTL
-527 KNQANPGLKILK
+527 PIINEELPGLRIIK
-539 YDRKTYE
+539 YDRKNY
-546 VLSGVTFEIFRDSVS
+546 LAMSGVTFEVFRDEVS
-561 LGRFQTDAMGEI
+561 LGTFRTDEFGEI
-573 FLPDLQPGTYRAV
+573 LLTDLEPGTYRAV
-586 EVDTGSDGHIL
+586 EVDTGDDGYIL
-597 DTIPQEVEL
+597 DTTPQSVEL
-606 KAGDGIKELVFFND
+606 KAGDGIKELTFFND
-620 VKPGLKLVKIDSADP
+620 MKPGMRLIKVDSSDP

-656 EFTTDQNGEIDLS
+656 EFTTDENGEIDLS
-669 KLPAGAYVVTEKSC
+669 HLPAGAYVVTEKSC
-683 NGYVIDSAQ
+683 PGYIIDEAQ

-713 SLRLVKTSADGTPL
+713 SFQLIKLSADGSRL
-727 AGVSFRI
+727 AGVTFRI

-747 TNAQG
+747 TNSQG
-752 EILISDLEPGVYSVK
+752 EILIADLEPGVYSVK

-772 ADHILEPT
+772 ADHILDPT
-780 EHHVELFPGRTSTIT
+780 EYHVELFPGQTSTIT
-795 LQNDKRPNLTIRK
+795 IQNDKRPDLTIRK

-815 PISGVTFTLNYGDG
+815 PISGVTFTLNYADG

-902 NALTGAIFEVKTKEG
+902 NALTGAIFEVKTKAG

-933 ENIHLE
+933 ENIHLD

-971 EITIENEK
+971 EISIENEK

-1000 FELWVSKDNTEDGTF
+1000 FELWVAKDNTEDGTY
-1015 QRLDQNFYYTD
+1015 QKLDQNFYYTD

-1057 SEQIIYVDNDK
+1057 SEQTIYVDNDK
-1068 GVQLIFENTP
+1068 AVELIFENTP
-1078 LSALVVWKYDS
+1078 LSALVVWKFDS

-1194 VEFMVTTADGTVV
+1194 VEFMITTADGTVV

-1222 LIEGIDPGTT
+1222 LVEGIDPGTT

-1258 QTVTLEFRNTPQGCL
+1258 QTVTLEFRNAPQGCL
-1273 LITKVDSVTRKPLSG
+1273 LITKVDSVTHKPLSG

-1331 AEGYLLNGTA
+1331 AAGYLLNGTA

-1377 SEVIFKVTTTDGA
+1377 SEVTFKVTTTDGA

-1520 KTIEGYTIHEETRT
+1520 KTIEGYTIHEQTRT

-1573 ATFEIRKMDDA
+1573 ATFEIRQMNDA
-1584 LVDTVTTDKNGRVF
+1584 LVDTVTTDKYGRVF
-1598 LSLEDG
+1598 LALEDG

-1628 KDGKTSKLT
+1628 VDGKTSKLT

-1656 KGIYGVTFLLYDAS
+1656 KGIYGVTFLLYDAN

-1760 FEIYDKAGNVVDTI
+1760 FEVYDKAGNVVDTI

-1801 YYAINPTV
+1801 YYSINPTV

-1831 TGVAIKKT
+1831 TGVSIKKT

-1844 MPNQPIQYT
+1844 MPNQPIRYT

-1875 GQVSLS
+1875 GQVQLS

-1953 ETAYIHGNVVGG
+1953 ETAYIHGNVVNG